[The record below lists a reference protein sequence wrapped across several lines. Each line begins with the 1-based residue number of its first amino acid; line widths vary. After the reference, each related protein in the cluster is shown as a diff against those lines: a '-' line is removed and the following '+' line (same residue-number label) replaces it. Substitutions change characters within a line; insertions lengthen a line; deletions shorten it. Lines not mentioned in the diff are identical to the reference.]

1 MNGHELLKESGL
13 LAKYKIDERVI
24 PTRKQRRAVL
34 RYLDLLE
41 RQVNVG
47 ALQKKALGQLN
58 RVYSGYRW
66 FQKLSLNL
74 SFVAVLALLQGQ
86 FANADEVLQS
96 SVNRQLAM
104 QTQDYVQAKAASDLT
119 AAAPTKAVAQAKR
132 TVQSLHLLAN
142 QSADEAY
149 QQSLASLNS
158 EEFFVADNSILTVID
173 PGVDD
178 WEVIA
183 DAVRAGDILVLNQ
196 DAPPLQQIIDKLK
209 AMSQVKVL
217 NIISHGNDGEIYLT
231 DEKVSLA
238 NLQSHQQ
245 ELKELGSLLAA
256 DGQMLLFGCD
266 LAKSEIGKAFVEKL
280 ADLTGADVAGSVNV
294 TGSGLLAS
302 NSESDWELE
311 YFTGESSPSVAQT
324 FNTKRLLAYTNV
336 LQTVYT
342 FGVNSSCYAYDFSPP
357 YLSECNSTIQ
367 DLNIYAQSLDCMVS
381 AEVGNGVLTLDG
393 CGVGPSGVPRFFDL
407 SKTDASDYTP
417 NSVKVKIWTYRTGAG
432 TQPYA
437 DIFEIFAYDQNNAQV
452 GYIKYDTVYDSDTI
466 TVNFANPAASVYT
479 RNNGYFNNAPT
490 ITTSG
495 SFTGVRKLR
504 FKINANIFT
513 IDDLSI
519 GPAVVNAAPVNNVL
533 PAISGTTATV
543 GNSLASSNG
552 SWTDAD
558 GDTLTYSLQWYRA
571 DDANGTNRVAIASA
585 TGPIYTLTTSD
596 AHKYIQLVVT
606 ANDGNGGIQT
616 ANSTYTQVTNSAP
629 VNSVAPTISGTVSV
643 GNVLTTTNGTWS
655 DADGD
660 GRTYSYQW
668 YRADDNSGTNLAIIA
683 GASSASYT
691 LTTSDANKYLRVVVT
706 ANDGNGGTTPATSA
720 YSAMVSTPNSPP
732 SEIGLSNS
740 TITQSGGTNA
750 TVGTFNTTDPDA
762 GNTFTYT
769 LVAGVGDTDNAS
781 FNIIGSSLRANDSS
795 ALAAGS
801 YSVRIRTTDNAGGSF
816 EKVFAIT
823 VTDDVAPVV
832 SSIAPQGGSLPDA
845 NTVTFAVGFS
855 EAVTGVS
862 ADDFTLTT
870 TGNATG
876 AISGVSGSGA
886 VYTVTVNNITGNG
899 SIRLD
904 LRVGTN
910 ITDTAGNASAAYTSG
925 TTHTVDIPT
934 VPDAPVVGTAT
945 AGNGQA
951 SVTFSVPTNNGGATI
966 TTYTVT
972 SNPGGF
978 TGTGA
983 SSPISVTGLTNGVS
997 YTFTVTA
1004 TNSAG
1009 TGLASA
1015 ASNSITPASPQAIT
1029 FNDPGVQYFG
1039 TSPTL
1044 VATSDSGLTPTFT
1057 SSTPSVCTITSGGL
1071 LSFVTVGT
1079 CTINA
1084 DQVGNASYLA
1094 ATQVSQSFSVNAVVP
1109 SAPTIGTATAGNAQ
1123 ATVSFSA
1130 PAFTGGDAI
1139 TGYSLVSTPGGITA
1153 SGTSSPI
1160 TIMGL
1165 TNGTSYSFTV
1175 AAINSA
1181 GTGSP
1186 STASNAVKPNGAPV
1200 ISSTALTSA
1209 TQDAAYSYTL
1219 VATDSDVGDSV
1230 TLSTVTLPSWLSFNA
1245 ATGVLSGTPT
1255 NANVG
1260 SHAVVLRATDVD
1272 GLTAEQS
1279 FSIVVANVN
1288 DAPTISSTALT
1299 SATQDAAYSY
1309 TVVAT
1314 DSDVGDSVTLSAV
1327 TLPSWL
1333 SFNAATGVL
1342 SGTPTNANVGSHAVV
1357 LRATDVDGL
1366 TAEQSFSIVVANVND
1381 APTISSTA
1389 LTSATQD
1396 AAYSYTVVATDSDV
1410 GDSVTLSAVT
1420 LPSWLSFNAATGV
1433 LSGTP
1438 TNANV
1443 GSHAVVLRATDVDG
1457 LTAEQSFSIVVA
1469 NVNDAPT
1476 ISSTA
1481 LTSATQ
1487 DAAYSYTVVATD
1499 SDVGDSVTLSAVTL
1513 PSWLSFNAATGVLSG
1528 TPTNANVGSHAVVLR
1543 ATDVDGLTAEQSF
1556 SIVVANVNDAPTISS
1571 TALTS
1576 ATQDAAY
1583 SYTLV
1588 ATDSDV
1594 GDSLTLSAVT
1604 LPSWLS
1610 FNAATGVLSGTPTNA
1625 NVGSHAVVLHATDV
1639 DGLTAEQSFS
1649 IVVANVNDAPTISST
1664 ALTSAT
1670 QDAAYSYTVVATDSD
1685 VGDSLTL
1692 SAVTLPSWLSFNAA
1706 TGVLSGTP
1714 TNANVGSHA
1723 VVLRATD
1730 VDGLTIDQSFTIVV
1744 ANVNDVPTISSTAL
1758 TSATQDAAYSYT
1770 LVATDS
1776 DVGDSVTLSAV
1787 TLPSWL
1793 SFNAATGVLSGTPT
1807 NANVGSHA
1815 VVLRATDV
1823 DGLTAEQSFSIVVA
1837 NVNDAPTISSTA
1849 LTSATQD
1856 AAYSY
1861 TLVATDS
1868 DVGDSLTL
1876 SAVTL
1881 PSWLSFNA
1889 ATGVLSGTPT
1899 NANVGSHAV
1908 VLRATDVDGLTIDQS
1923 FSIVVANVNDAPTIS
1938 STALTSATQDAAYS
1952 YTLVATDSDVGDSVT
1967 LSAVTLPS
1975 WLSFNAATGV
1985 LSGTPTNANVGSH
1998 AVVLR
2003 ATDVDGLT
2011 IDQSFSIVVANVNDA
2026 PTISSTALTS
2036 ATQDAA
2042 YSYTLVATDSD
2053 VGDSLTLS
2061 AVTLPSWLSF
2071 NAATGVLSGTP
2082 TNANV
2087 GSHAVVLRATD
2098 VDGLTI
2104 DQSFTIVVANV
2115 NDAPTITS
2123 SAQTSAT
2130 QDAAYSYTLVA
2141 TDSDVG
2147 DSVTLSAVTLPS
2159 WLSFNAANGV
2169 LSGTPTNA
2177 NVGSHAV
2184 VLRATDVDGLTAEQS
2199 FTIVVANVNDAP
2211 TISSTALTSAT
2222 QDAAY
2227 SYTVVATDS
2236 DVGDSVTL
2244 SAVTLPSWLSFNAAT
2259 GVLSGTPTNANVGS
2273 HAVVLRA
2280 TDVDGLTAEQSFSI
2294 VVANVNDAPTISSTA
2309 LTSATQDAAYSYT
2322 VVATDSDVGDSVT
2335 LSAVTLPSWL
2345 SFNAATGVL
2354 SGTPTNANVGSHAVV
2369 LRATDVD
2376 GLTAEQ
2382 SFTIVVA
2389 NVNDAPTI
2397 SSTALTSAT
2406 QDAAYSYTVVATDSD
2421 VGDSVT
2427 LSAVTLPSWLSFNA
2441 ATGVL
2446 SGTPTNANV
2455 GSHAVVL
2462 RATDVDGLTA
2472 EQSFSIVVANVN
2484 DAPTISSTAL
2494 TSATQD
2500 AAYSYTVV
2508 ATDSDVGDS
2517 VTLSAVTLP
2526 SWLSFNA
2533 ATGVLSGTPTNANVG
2548 SHAVVLRAT
2557 DVDGLTAEQSFSI
2570 VVANVNDAPTISS
2583 TALTSATQDAA
2594 YSYTVVATDSD
2605 VGDSVTLSAVTLPS
2619 WLSFNAATGVLSGT
2633 PTNANVGSHA
2643 VVLRATDV
2651 DGLTAEQSFSI
2662 VVANVNDAPT
2672 ISSTALTSATQDA
2685 AYSYTLV
2692 ATDSD
2697 VGDSLTLSAVTLPSW
2712 LSFNAATGVLSG
2724 TPTNANVGSHAVVL
2738 RATDVDG
2745 LTIDQSFSIVV
2756 ANVNDA
2762 PTISSTALTSATQD
2776 AAYSYT
2782 LVATDS
2788 DVGDSLT
2795 LSAVTLPSWLS
2806 FNAATGV
2813 LSGTPTNANVGSH
2826 AVVLRATDVDGLTAD
2841 QSFTI
2846 AVTNVNDAP
2855 VASNQSVTLEE
2866 DSSVMITLAGEDAD
2880 NDPLTYEISAQP
2892 ASGTLE
2898 QHGSVWLYTPE
2909 KDFNGTDSIGFIAKD
2924 AELSSEPATVTVT
2937 VTPVN
2942 DDPQAID
2949 DSYTLT
2955 STANDTYSLAVLA
2968 NDVDVDGDTLS
2979 IDGAAA
2985 DIGSVQITAD
2995 GLSFTAPKAY
3005 VGPVALRYTI
3015 SDGNKGRATA
3025 KVNLLIEGADSAN
3038 QPVITLPDDVEVNAT
3053 GLFTRVKLGFAKAV
3067 DRNGH
3072 PLPVSLVNKS
3082 LFFAPGN
3089 YLAYWQAVDSE
3100 GNKAIKAQK
3109 VKVNPLISLSKDQ
3122 VVAEGNQVTVSVHL
3136 NGEAPSYPLSIPYT
3150 VSGTAD
3156 SSDHDLV
3163 DGVVEIASGQM
3174 AEIHFTTLN
3183 DGVSEGN
3190 EEVLISLD
3198 SSLNL
3203 GSKQQTQVVITE
3215 ANIAPQVSLA
3225 VTQAGQQQ
3233 VIVAQNGGDVHIRA
3247 TASDANEQD
3256 TLTLTWASGA
3266 LSLQADA
3273 TGMMFSPAAV
3283 TPGIYPVSLT
3293 VTDDGSPMLSSTET
3307 VYIVVRPSL
3316 AALTSA
3322 DTDGDLIPDVQE
3334 GYSDS
3339 DSDGIPDY
3347 LDANNDCNVMP
3358 EGELQP
3364 VYFLAEGQA
3373 GVCLRL
3379 GNIALSRGQ
3388 SGVQLQPEAVTEDAL
3403 AANVG
3408 GIFDF
3413 IATGLPQQGQS
3424 YSLVLPQR
3432 SPVPANAVY
3441 RKFNA
3446 QAGWRDFV
3454 IDANNTVASTE
3465 GERGFCPPPGDSRWT
3480 PGLTEGHWCVQLT
3493 IEDGGPNDDDGVA
3506 NRTIVDPSG
3515 VAVMLN
3521 GNHLPVANPDSAAI
3535 AWNQSIDV
3543 NVLANDTDSDGDSLS
3558 VTQVISE
3565 FGTVTVLANQQLSYT
3580 PATDF
3585 IGTDVLVYSITDGKG
3600 GTASSELT
3608 IVVNG
3613 NTAPVTV
3620 DDSAATDDRTSL
3632 LIDVLSNDTD
3642 VDGNTLTLLS
3652 ATAQQGTVTIEA
3664 NKLRYIPK
3672 TGFDGVDTV
3681 TYRISDGQG
3690 GEATGQ
3696 VLITVKAYQE
3706 VIIDNKSGGGSMTLW
3721 ALAFILACAILR
3733 RRKLQRLAL
3742 GCLLLLSVVQQ
3753 AQATD
3758 WYVEGFIGQA
3768 QADKTL
3774 PELNAQVGE
3783 GQLLSVD
3790 DSDTAFGV
3798 SLGYQ
3803 WTPIV
3808 ALELGYADF
3817 GEGSARIKGATL
3829 TPAQYHELVKTV
3841 TPVLADG
3848 VMLGLR
3854 FTLLQHQGWR
3864 FEVPV
3869 GLFHWQAD
3877 ISSTMGNTTITTDLD
3892 GTDWYAGVRF
3902 SYQFSDAWS
3911 VGLGYQYLAIEPNDL
3926 LSYQLNLRYQF

>member
-1 MNGHELLKESGL
+1 MNFSGSDTTLGTTVNDGEANSTDIGGVVIEIYTANSGTNTNEGATWRYLPDFIGNGADDFDDGIADESGDGGPSIVIRTQGGEEFSFSGIEVFNYLGAHGSLKFEGFRDGVSTGSETLSLDVGDFHDTFTQGNGLTAAKFQYVDEVRITEPGNTDLYVAIDNIVFANGVNPDVTPPTVTSVSVPSNTTYITGQSLSFTVNTSENVIVNTGGGTPRIALTIGATTKYATYSSGSGTSALVFSYTVESGL
-13 LAKYKIDERVI
+13 VDSDGI
-24 PTRKQRRAVL
+24 T
-34 RYLDLLE
+34 
-41 RQVNVG
+41 VG
-47 ALQKKALGQLN
+47 ALGLN
-58 RVYSGYRW
+58 GGTL
-66 FQKLSLNL
+66 KDAANNDMTLTLN
-74 SFVAVLALLQGQ
+74 SVGST
-86 FANADEVLQS
+86 S
-96 SVNRQLAM
+96 SVLV
-104 QTQDYVQAKAASDLT
+104 DS
-119 AAAPTKAVAQAKR
+119 AAPTVSSVTAS
-132 TVQSLHLLAN
+132 TAN
-142 QSADEAY
+142 GTYKLGDSISIQV
-149 QQSLASLNS
+149 NFS
-158 EEFFVADNSILTVID
+158 EV
-173 PGVDD
+173 
-178 WEVIA
+178 
-183 DAVRAGDILVLNQ
+183 
-196 DAPPLQQIIDKLK
+196 
-209 AMSQVKVL
+209 
-217 NIISHGNDGEIYLT
+217 
-231 DEKVSLA
+231 
-238 NLQSHQQ
+238 
-245 ELKELGSLLAA
+245 
-256 DGQMLLFGCD
+256 
-266 LAKSEIGKAFVEKL
+266 
-280 ADLTGADVAGSVNV
+280 VNV
-294 TGSGLLAS
+294 TGTPQLTLETGTTDRTINYANGSGSSSLTFSYTVQAGDNSSDLDYVATNSLSLNGGTIRDAATNNATLTLAS
-302 NSESDWELE
+302 PGAANSLGANKALVVDGV
-311 YFTGESSPSVAQT
+311 TPSVTSTAPVGGAVST
-324 FNTKRLLAYTNV
+324 DTSV
-336 LQTVYT
+336 
-342 FGVNSSCYAYDFSPP
+342 DF
-357 YLSECNSTIQ
+357 
-367 DLNIYAQSLDCMVS
+367 
-381 AEVGNGVLTLDG
+381 
-393 CGVGPSGVPRFFDL
+393 
-407 SKTDASDYTP
+407 
-417 NSVKVKIWTYRTGAG
+417 
-432 TQPYA
+432 
-437 DIFEIFAYDQNNAQV
+437 
-452 GYIKYDTVYDSDTI
+452 
-466 TVNFANPAASVYT
+466 TVNFSESVNNISTDDFALGTTGGATGTVASVS
-479 RNNGYFNNAPT
+479 A
-490 ITTSG
+490 TSG
-495 SFTGVRKLR
+495 S
-504 FKINANIFT
+504 
-513 IDDLSI
+513 
-519 GPAVVNAAPVNNVL
+519 
-533 PAISGTTATV
+533 
-543 GNSLASSNG
+543 
-552 SWTDAD
+552 
-558 GDTLTYSLQWYRA
+558 
-571 DDANGTNRVAIASA
+571 
-585 TGPIYTLTTSD
+585 
-596 AHKYIQLVVT
+596 
-606 ANDGNGGIQT
+606 
-616 ANSTYTQVTNSAP
+616 
-629 VNSVAPTISGTVSV
+629 SV
-643 GNVLTTTNGTWS
+643 
-655 DADGD
+655 
-660 GRTYSYQW
+660 
-668 YRADDNSGTNLAIIA
+668 
-683 GASSASYT
+683 
-691 LTTSDANKYLRVVVT
+691 
-706 ANDGNGGTTPATSA
+706 
-720 YSAMVSTPNSPP
+720 
-732 SEIGLSNS
+732 
-740 TITQSGGTNA
+740 
-750 TVGTFNTTDPDA
+750 
-762 GNTFTYT
+762 
-769 LVAGVGDTDNAS
+769 
-781 FNIIGSSLRANDSS
+781 
-795 ALAAGS
+795 
-801 YSVRIRTTDNAGGSF
+801 
-816 EKVFAIT
+816 
-823 VTDDVAPVV
+823 
-832 SSIAPQGGSLPDA
+832 
-845 NTVTFAVGFS
+845 
-855 EAVTGVS
+855 
-862 ADDFTLTT
+862 
-870 TGNATG
+870 
-876 AISGVSGSGA
+876 
-886 VYTVTVNNITGNG
+886 TVTVSGITGNG
-899 SIRLD
+899 TIKLN
-904 LRVGTN
+904 LNGATN
-910 ITDTAGNASAAYTSG
+910 ISDAAGNVGPAAYTSG
-925 TTHTVDIPT
+925 SAHTVAIPT
-934 VPDAPVVGTAT
+934 VPDAPTIGTAT
-945 AGNGQA
+945 AGDGQV
-951 SVTFSVPTNNGGATI
+951 SVAFSAPGNNGGSAI
-966 TTYTVT
+966 TGYTVT

-978 TGTGA
+978 TNTGA
-983 SSPISVTGLTNGVS
+983 SSPILITGLTNGTAYTFTVTATNGIGTGTASAASNSATPKADQTITFAQPSNYNFGTTPNLSATSDSGLTVTFSSSTTGVCTVSGVALTFVSAGTCTIDADQAGNSATNAATTVTQSFTVNAVVPDAPTIGTATAGDAEATVTFTAPASTGGASILAGGYTVTASPGGATGTGSGSPVTVTGLTNGVS

-1009 TGLASA
+1009 TGAASA
-1015 ASNSITPASPQAIT
+1015 ASNSITPASPQTIT
-1029 FNDPGVQYFG
+1029 FNNPGAQTFGTTPTLTASSSAGGGYVVTFTSSTPGVCTVSGTTLTFVTAGTCTINANQAGDSSYLAAPQVSRSFAVSAIVPGAPTTIVATAGDTQASVAFAPPANNGGSNILGYAVSVTPNDVLPVSGAGSPIVVSGLTNGVTYTFTVEAENAVGFGPASSASNPITPKAIQTLTFLNPGSQNFG

-1044 VATSDSGLTPTFT
+1044 TATSDSGLAPTFT

-1094 ATQVSQSFSVNAVVP
+1094 ATQVSRSFSINAVVP

-1181 GTGSP
+1181 GTS
-1186 STASNAVKPNGAPV
+1186 SASSASNAVKPNGAPV

-1219 VATDSDVGDSV
+1219 
-1230 TLSTVTLPSWLSFNA
+1230 
-1245 ATGVLSGTPT
+1245 
-1255 NANVG
+1255 
-1260 SHAVVLRATDVD
+1260 
-1272 GLTAEQS
+1272 
-1279 FSIVVANVN
+1279 
-1288 DAPTISSTALT
+1288 
-1299 SATQDAAYSY
+1299 
-1309 TVVAT
+1309 
-1314 DSDVGDSVTLSAV
+1314 
-1327 TLPSWL
+1327 
-1333 SFNAATGVL
+1333 
-1342 SGTPTNANVGSHAVV
+1342 
-1357 LRATDVDGL
+1357 
-1366 TAEQSFSIVVANVND
+1366 
-1381 APTISSTA
+1381 
-1389 LTSATQD
+1389 
-1396 AAYSYTVVATDSDV
+1396 
-1410 GDSVTLSAVT
+1410 
-1420 LPSWLSFNAATGV
+1420 
-1433 LSGTP
+1433 
-1438 TNANV
+1438 
-1443 GSHAVVLRATDVDG
+1443 
-1457 LTAEQSFSIVVA
+1457 
-1469 NVNDAPT
+1469 
-1476 ISSTA
+1476 
-1481 LTSATQ
+1481 
-1487 DAAYSYTVVATD
+1487 VATD

-1588 ATDSDV
+1588 ASDSDV
-1594 GDSLTLSAVT
+1594 GDSVTLSAVT
-1604 LPSWLS
+1604 LPSWQS

-1625 NVGSHAVVLHATDV
+1625 NVGSHAVVLRATDV

-1664 ALTSAT
+1664 ALTSAN
-1670 QDAAYSYTVVATDSD
+1670 QDAAYSYTLVATDSD

-1730 VDGLTIDQSFTIVV
+1730 VDGLTAEQSFSIVV
-1744 ANVNDVPTISSTAL
+1744 ANVNDAPTITSSAQ

-1881 PSWLSFNA
+1881 PSWLSFNV

-1899 NANVGSHAV
+1899 NTNVGSHAV
-1908 VLRATDVDGLTIDQS
+1908 VLRATDVDGLTAEQS

-2011 IDQSFSIVVANVNDA
+2011 
-2026 PTISSTALTS
+2026 
-2036 ATQDAA
+2036 
-2042 YSYTLVATDSD
+2042 
-2053 VGDSLTLS
+2053 
-2061 AVTLPSWLSF
+2061 
-2071 NAATGVLSGTP
+2071 
-2082 TNANV
+2082 
-2087 GSHAVVLRATD
+2087 
-2098 VDGLTI
+2098 
-2104 DQSFTIVVANV
+2104 
-2115 NDAPTITS
+2115 
-2123 SAQTSAT
+2123 
-2130 QDAAYSYTLVA
+2130 
-2141 TDSDVG
+2141 
-2147 DSVTLSAVTLPS
+2147 
-2159 WLSFNAANGV
+2159 
-2169 LSGTPTNA
+2169 
-2177 NVGSHAV
+2177 
-2184 VLRATDVDGLTAEQS
+2184 
-2199 FTIVVANVNDAP
+2199 
-2211 TISSTALTSAT
+2211 
-2222 QDAAY
+2222 
-2227 SYTVVATDS
+2227 
-2236 DVGDSVTL
+2236 
-2244 SAVTLPSWLSFNAAT
+2244 
-2259 GVLSGTPTNANVGS
+2259 
-2273 HAVVLRA
+2273 
-2280 TDVDGLTAEQSFSI
+2280 AEQSFSI
-2294 VVANVNDAPTISSTA
+2294 AVA
-2309 LTSATQDAAYSYT
+2309 
-2322 VVATDSDVGDSVT
+2322 
-2335 LSAVTLPSWL
+2335 
-2345 SFNAATGVL
+2345 
-2354 SGTPTNANVGSHAVV
+2354 
-2369 LRATDVD
+2369 
-2376 GLTAEQ
+2376 
-2382 SFTIVVA
+2382 
-2389 NVNDAPTI
+2389 
-2397 SSTALTSAT
+2397 
-2406 QDAAYSYTVVATDSD
+2406 
-2421 VGDSVT
+2421 
-2427 LSAVTLPSWLSFNA
+2427 
-2441 ATGVL
+2441 
-2446 SGTPTNANV
+2446 
-2455 GSHAVVL
+2455 
-2462 RATDVDGLTA
+2462 
-2472 EQSFSIVVANVN
+2472 
-2484 DAPTISSTAL
+2484 
-2494 TSATQD
+2494 
-2500 AAYSYTVV
+2500 
-2508 ATDSDVGDS
+2508 
-2517 VTLSAVTLP
+2517 
-2526 SWLSFNA
+2526 
-2533 ATGVLSGTPTNANVG
+2533 
-2548 SHAVVLRAT
+2548 
-2557 DVDGLTAEQSFSI
+2557 
-2570 VVANVNDAPTISS
+2570 
-2583 TALTSATQDAA
+2583 
-2594 YSYTVVATDSD
+2594 
-2605 VGDSVTLSAVTLPS
+2605 
-2619 WLSFNAATGVLSGT
+2619 
-2633 PTNANVGSHA
+2633 
-2643 VVLRATDV
+2643 
-2651 DGLTAEQSFSI
+2651 
-2662 VVANVNDAPT
+2662 
-2672 ISSTALTSATQDA
+2672 
-2685 AYSYTLV
+2685 
-2692 ATDSD
+2692 
-2697 VGDSLTLSAVTLPSW
+2697 
-2712 LSFNAATGVLSG
+2712 
-2724 TPTNANVGSHAVVL
+2724 
-2738 RATDVDG
+2738 
-2745 LTIDQSFSIVV
+2745 
-2756 ANVNDA
+2756 
-2762 PTISSTALTSATQD
+2762 
-2776 AAYSYT
+2776 
-2782 LVATDS
+2782 
-2788 DVGDSLT
+2788 
-2795 LSAVTLPSWLS
+2795 
-2806 FNAATGV
+2806 
-2813 LSGTPTNANVGSH
+2813 
-2826 AVVLRATDVDGLTAD
+2826 
-2841 QSFTI
+2841 
-2846 AVTNVNDAP
+2846 NVNDAP
-2855 VASNQSVTLEE
+2855 VASNQTVTLEE

-2968 NDVDVDGDTLS
+2968 NDVDVDGDALS

-2995 GLSFTAPKAY
+2995 GLSFTAPEAY

-3025 KVNLLIEGADSAN
+3025 KVNVLIEGADSAS

-3122 VVAEGNQVTVSVHL
+3122 VIAEGNQVTVSVHL

-3198 SSLNL
+3198 PSLNL

-3273 TGMMFSPAAV
+3273 TGMTFSPAAV

-3293 VTDDGSPMLSSTET
+3293 ATDDGSPVLSSTET

-3379 GNIALSRGQ
+3379 GNIALNRGQ
-3388 SGVQLQPEAVTEDAL
+3388 SGVQLQPEAVAEDAL

-3480 PGLTEGHWCVQLT
+3480 LGLTEGHWCVQLT

-3558 VTQVISE
+3558 VNQVISE
-3565 FGTVTVLANQQLSYT
+3565 FGTVTVLADQLISYT
-3580 PATDF
+3580 PAADF

-3652 ATAQQGTVTIEA
+3652 VTAQQGTVTIEA

-3721 ALAFILACAILR
+3721 ALAFILVCAMLR
-3733 RRKLQRLAL
+3733 RRELQRLAL
-3742 GCLLLLSVVQQ
+3742 GCLLLLSVTQQ

-3783 GQLLSVD
+3783 GQLLNVD

-3803 WTPIV
+3803 WTPTV

-3829 TPAQYHELVKTV
+3829 TPEQYHELVKTV

-3854 FTLLQHQGWR
+3854 LTLLEHEGWR

>member
-1 MNGHELLKESGL
+1 MFWDKVGQQIFAS
-13 LAKYKIDERVI
+13 KIDRIKVI
-24 PTRKQRRAVL
+24 LWR
-34 RYLDLLE
+34 LLL
-41 RQVNVG
+41 V
-47 ALQKKALGQLN
+47 
-58 RVYSGYRW
+58 S
-66 FQKLSLNL
+66 
-74 SFVAVLALLQGQ
+74 LALATTQ
-86 FANADEVLQS
+86 NAMAFSGTLNFS
-96 SVNRQLAM
+96 G
-104 QTQDYVQAKAASDLT
+104 SDTTLGT
-119 AAAPTKAVAQAKR
+119 
-132 TVQSLHLLAN
+132 TV
-142 QSADEAY
+142 
-149 QQSLASLNS
+149 
-158 EEFFVADNSILTVID
+158 
-173 PGVDD
+173 
-178 WEVIA
+178 
-183 DAVRAGDILVLNQ
+183 
-196 DAPPLQQIIDKLK
+196 
-209 AMSQVKVL
+209 
-217 NIISHGNDGEIYLT
+217 NDGE
-231 DEKVSLA
+231 
-238 NLQSHQQ
+238 
-245 ELKELGSLLAA
+245 
-256 DGQMLLFGCD
+256 
-266 LAKSEIGKAFVEKL
+266 
-280 ADLTGADVAGSVNV
+280 
-294 TGSGLLAS
+294 
-302 NSESDWELE
+302 
-311 YFTGESSPSVAQT
+311 
-324 FNTKRLLAYTNV
+324 
-336 LQTVYT
+336 
-342 FGVNSSCYAYDFSPP
+342 
-357 YLSECNSTIQ
+357 
-367 DLNIYAQSLDCMVS
+367 
-381 AEVGNGVLTLDG
+381 
-393 CGVGPSGVPRFFDL
+393 
-407 SKTDASDYTP
+407 
-417 NSVKVKIWTYRTGAG
+417 
-432 TQPYA
+432 
-437 DIFEIFAYDQNNAQV
+437 
-452 GYIKYDTVYDSDTI
+452 
-466 TVNFANPAASVYT
+466 
-479 RNNGYFNNAPT
+479 
-490 ITTSG
+490 
-495 SFTGVRKLR
+495 
-504 FKINANIFT
+504 
-513 IDDLSI
+513 
-519 GPAVVNAAPVNNVL
+519 
-533 PAISGTTATV
+533 
-543 GNSLASSNG
+543 
-552 SWTDAD
+552 
-558 GDTLTYSLQWYRA
+558 
-571 DDANGTNRVAIASA
+571 
-585 TGPIYTLTTSD
+585 
-596 AHKYIQLVVT
+596 
-606 ANDGNGGIQT
+606 
-616 ANSTYTQVTNSAP
+616 ANSTDIGGVVIEIYTA
-629 VNSVAPTISGTVSV
+629 
-643 GNVLTTTNGTWS
+643 
-655 DADGD
+655 
-660 GRTYSYQW
+660 
-668 YRADDNSGTNLAIIA
+668 NSGTNTNEGATWRYLPDFIGDGADDFDDGIADESGDGGPSIVIRTQGGEEFSFSGIEVFNYLGAHGSLKFEGFRDGVSTGSETLSLDVGDFHDTFTQGNGLTAAKFQYVDEVRITEPGNTDLYVAIDNIVFSNGVNPDVTPPTVNSVSVPSNATYITGQSLSFTVNTSENVIVNTGGGTPRIA
-683 GASSASYT
+683 LTIGATTKYATYSLGSGTSALVFSYT
-691 LTTSDANKYLRVVVT
+691 VESGLVDSDGITVGAL
-706 ANDGNGGTTPATSA
+706 GLNGGTLKDAANNDMTLTLNSVGSTSSVLVDSTAPTVSSVTASTANGTYKVGDSISIQVNFSEVVNITGTPQLTLE
-720 YSAMVSTPNSPP
+720 T
-732 SEIGLSNS
+732 G
-740 TITQSGGTNA
+740 
-750 TVGTFNTTDPDA
+750 TTD
-762 GNTFTYT
+762 
-769 LVAGVGDTDNAS
+769 
-781 FNIIGSSLRANDSS
+781 
-795 ALAAGS
+795 
-801 YSVRIRTTDNAGGSF
+801 RTINYA
-816 EKVFAIT
+816 
-823 VTDDVAPVV
+823 
-832 SSIAPQGGSLPDA
+832 
-845 NTVTFAVGFS
+845 
-855 EAVTGVS
+855 
-862 ADDFTLTT
+862 
-870 TGNATG
+870 
-876 AISGVSGSGA
+876 SGSGSSSLTFSYTVQAGDNSSDLDYVATNSLSLNGGTIRDAATNNATLTLASPGAANSLGANKALVVDGVTPSVTSTAPVGGA
-886 VYTVTVNNITGNG
+886 VSTDTSVDFTVNFSESVNNISTDDFALGTTGGATGTVASVSATSGSSVTVTVSGITGNG
-899 SIRLD
+899 TIKLN
-904 LRVGTN
+904 LNGATN
-910 ITDTAGNASAAYTSG
+910 ISDAAGNVGPAAYTSG
-925 TTHTVDIPT
+925 SAHTVAIPT
-934 VPDAPVVGTAT
+934 VPDAPTIGTAT
-945 AGNGQA
+945 AGDGQV
-951 SVTFSVPTNNGGATI
+951 SVAFSAPGNNGGSAI
-966 TTYTVT
+966 TGYTVT

-978 TGTGA
+978 TNTGA
-983 SSPISVTGLTNGVS
+983 SSPILITGLTNGTAYTFTVTATNGIGTGTASAASNSATPKADQTITFAQPSNYNFGTTPNLSATSDSGLTVTFSSSTTGVCTVSGVALTFVSAGTCTIDADQAGNSSTNAATTVTQSFTVNAVVPDAPTIGTATAGDAEATVTFTAPASTGGASILAGGYTVTASPGGATGTGSGSPVTVTGLTNGVS

-1009 TGLASA
+1009 TGAASA
-1015 ASNSITPASPQAIT
+1015 ASNSITPASPQTIT
-1029 FNDPGVQYFG
+1029 FNNPGAQTFGTTPTLTASSSAGGGYVVTFTSSTPGVCTVSGTTLTFVTAGTCTINANQAGDSSYLAAPQVSRSFAVSAIVPGAPTTIVATAGDTQASVAFAPPANNGGSNILGYVVSVTPNDVLPVSGANSPIVVSGLTNGVTYTFTVEAENAVGLGPASSASNPITPKAIQTLTFLNPGSQNFG

-1044 VATSDSGLTPTFT
+1044 TATSDSGLAPTFT

-1094 ATQVSQSFSVNAVVP
+1094 ATQVSRSFSVNAVVP

-1181 GTGSP
+1181 GTSSA
-1186 STASNAVKPNGAPV
+1186 STASNTVKPNGAPV
-1200 ISSTALTSA
+1200 
-1209 TQDAAYSYTL
+1209 
-1219 VATDSDVGDSV
+1219 
-1230 TLSTVTLPSWLSFNA
+1230 
-1245 ATGVLSGTPT
+1245 
-1255 NANVG
+1255 
-1260 SHAVVLRATDVD
+1260 
-1272 GLTAEQS
+1272 
-1279 FSIVVANVN
+1279 
-1288 DAPTISSTALT
+1288 
-1299 SATQDAAYSY
+1299 
-1309 TVVAT
+1309 
-1314 DSDVGDSVTLSAV
+1314 
-1327 TLPSWL
+1327 
-1333 SFNAATGVL
+1333 
-1342 SGTPTNANVGSHAVV
+1342 
-1357 LRATDVDGL
+1357 
-1366 TAEQSFSIVVANVND
+1366 
-1381 APTISSTA
+1381 
-1389 LTSATQD
+1389 
-1396 AAYSYTVVATDSDV
+1396 
-1410 GDSVTLSAVT
+1410 
-1420 LPSWLSFNAATGV
+1420 
-1433 LSGTP
+1433 
-1438 TNANV
+1438 
-1443 GSHAVVLRATDVDG
+1443 
-1457 LTAEQSFSIVVA
+1457 
-1469 NVNDAPT
+1469 
-1476 ISSTA
+1476 
-1481 LTSATQ
+1481 
-1487 DAAYSYTVVATD
+1487 
-1499 SDVGDSVTLSAVTL
+1499 
-1513 PSWLSFNAATGVLSG
+1513 
-1528 TPTNANVGSHAVVLR
+1528 
-1543 ATDVDGLTAEQSF
+1543 
-1556 SIVVANVNDAPTISS
+1556 ISS

-1610 FNAATGVLSGTPTNA
+1610 FNAATGVLSGTPANA
-1625 NVGSHAVVLHATDV
+1625 NVGSHAVVLRATDV

-1664 ALTSAT
+1664 ALTSAN
-1670 QDAAYSYTVVATDSD
+1670 QDAAYSYTLVATDSD
-1685 VGDSLTL
+1685 VGDSVTL
-1692 SAVTLPSWLSFNAA
+1692 SAVTLPSWLSFNTA

-1714 TNANVGSHA
+1714 TNTNVGSHA

-1730 VDGLTIDQSFTIVV
+1730 VDGLTAEQSFSIVV
-1744 ANVNDVPTISSTAL
+1744 ANVNDAPTISSTAL

-1908 VLRATDVDGLTIDQS
+1908 VLRATDVDGLTAEQS

-1985 LSGTPTNANVGSH
+1985 LSGTPTNTNVGSH

-2011 IDQSFSIVVANVNDA
+2011 AEQSFSIVVANVNDA
-2026 PTISSTALTS
+2026 PTISSMALTS

-2082 TNANV
+2082 TN
-2087 GSHAVVLRATD
+2087 T
-2098 VDGLTI
+2098 
-2104 DQSFTIVVANV
+2104 
-2115 NDAPTITS
+2115 
-2123 SAQTSAT
+2123 
-2130 QDAAYSYTLVA
+2130 
-2141 TDSDVG
+2141 
-2147 DSVTLSAVTLPS
+2147 
-2159 WLSFNAANGV
+2159 
-2169 LSGTPTNA
+2169 
-2177 NVGSHAV
+2177 
-2184 VLRATDVDGLTAEQS
+2184 
-2199 FTIVVANVNDAP
+2199 
-2211 TISSTALTSAT
+2211 
-2222 QDAAY
+2222 
-2227 SYTVVATDS
+2227 
-2236 DVGDSVTL
+2236 
-2244 SAVTLPSWLSFNAAT
+2244 
-2259 GVLSGTPTNANVGS
+2259 NVGS

-2294 VVANVNDAPTISSTA
+2294 VVANVNDAP
-2309 LTSATQDAAYSYT
+2309 
-2322 VVATDSDVGDSVT
+2322 VAT
-2335 LSAVTLPSWL
+2335 
-2345 SFNAATGVL
+2345 
-2354 SGTPTNANVGSHAVV
+2354 
-2369 LRATDVD
+2369 
-2376 GLTAEQ
+2376 
-2382 SFTIVVA
+2382 
-2389 NVNDAPTI
+2389 
-2397 SSTALTSAT
+2397 
-2406 QDAAYSYTVVATDSD
+2406 
-2421 VGDSVT
+2421 
-2427 LSAVTLPSWLSFNA
+2427 
-2441 ATGVL
+2441 
-2446 SGTPTNANV
+2446 
-2455 GSHAVVL
+2455 
-2462 RATDVDGLTA
+2462 
-2472 EQSFSIVVANVN
+2472 
-2484 DAPTISSTAL
+2484 
-2494 TSATQD
+2494 
-2500 AAYSYTVV
+2500 
-2508 ATDSDVGDS
+2508 
-2517 VTLSAVTLP
+2517 
-2526 SWLSFNA
+2526 
-2533 ATGVLSGTPTNANVG
+2533 
-2548 SHAVVLRAT
+2548 
-2557 DVDGLTAEQSFSI
+2557 
-2570 VVANVNDAPTISS
+2570 
-2583 TALTSATQDAA
+2583 
-2594 YSYTVVATDSD
+2594 
-2605 VGDSVTLSAVTLPS
+2605 
-2619 WLSFNAATGVLSGT
+2619 
-2633 PTNANVGSHA
+2633 
-2643 VVLRATDV
+2643 
-2651 DGLTAEQSFSI
+2651 
-2662 VVANVNDAPT
+2662 
-2672 ISSTALTSATQDA
+2672 
-2685 AYSYTLV
+2685 
-2692 ATDSD
+2692 
-2697 VGDSLTLSAVTLPSW
+2697 
-2712 LSFNAATGVLSG
+2712 
-2724 TPTNANVGSHAVVL
+2724 
-2738 RATDVDG
+2738 
-2745 LTIDQSFSIVV
+2745 
-2756 ANVNDA
+2756 
-2762 PTISSTALTSATQD
+2762 
-2776 AAYSYT
+2776 
-2782 LVATDS
+2782 
-2788 DVGDSLT
+2788 
-2795 LSAVTLPSWLS
+2795 
-2806 FNAATGV
+2806 
-2813 LSGTPTNANVGSH
+2813 
-2826 AVVLRATDVDGLTAD
+2826 
-2841 QSFTI
+2841 
-2846 AVTNVNDAP
+2846 
-2855 VASNQSVTLEE
+2855 NQTVTLEE

-2995 GLSFTAPKAY
+2995 GLSFTAPEAY

-3025 KVNLLIEGADSAN
+3025 KVNLLIEGADSAS

-3089 YLAYWQAVDSE
+3089 SLAYWQAIDSE

-3122 VVAEGNQVTVSVHL
+3122 VIAEGNQVTVSVHL

-3198 SSLNL
+3198 PSLNL

-3233 VIVAQNGGDVHIRA
+3233 VIVAQNGGDVHISA

-3293 VTDDGSPMLSSTET
+3293 ATDDGSPVLSSTET

-3580 PATDF
+3580 PAADF

-3632 LIDVLSNDTD
+3632 LVDVLSNDTD

-3721 ALAFILACAILR
+3721 ALAFILAWAILR
-3733 RRKLQRLAL
+3733 RRELQRLAL
-3742 GCLLLLSVVQQ
+3742 GCLLLLSVTQQ

-3783 GQLLSVD
+3783 GQLLNVD

-3817 GEGSARIKGATL
+3817 GEGTARIKGATL

-3911 VGLGYQYLAIEPNDL
+3911 VGLGYQYIDIEPNDL

>member
-1 MNGHELLKESGL
+1 MFWDKVGQQIFASKIDRIKVILWRLLLVSLALATTQNAMAFSGTLNFSGSDTTLGTTVNDGEANSTDIGGVVIEIYTANSGTNTNEGATWRYLPDFIGDGADDFDDGIADESGDGGPSIVIRTQGGEEFSFSGIEVFNYLGAHGSLKFEGFRDGVSTGSETLSLDVGDFHDTFTQASGLTASKFQYVDEVRITDPGNADLYIAIDNIVFANGVNPDVTPPTVTSVSVPSNTTYITGQSLSFTVNTSENVIVNTGGGTPRIALTIGATTKYATYSSGSGSSALVFSYTVESGL
-13 LAKYKIDERVI
+13 VDSDGI
-24 PTRKQRRAVL
+24 T
-34 RYLDLLE
+34 
-41 RQVNVG
+41 VG
-47 ALQKKALGQLN
+47 ALGLN
-58 RVYSGYRW
+58 GGTL
-66 FQKLSLNL
+66 KDAANNDMTLTLN
-74 SFVAVLALLQGQ
+74 SVGST
-86 FANADEVLQS
+86 S
-96 SVNRQLAM
+96 SVLVDS
-104 QTQDYVQAKAASDLT
+104 T
-119 AAAPTKAVAQAKR
+119 APTISSVTAS
-132 TVQSLHLLAN
+132 TAN
-142 QSADEAY
+142 GTYKVGDSISIQV
-149 QQSLASLNS
+149 NFS
-158 EEFFVADNSILTVID
+158 EV
-173 PGVDD
+173 
-178 WEVIA
+178 
-183 DAVRAGDILVLNQ
+183 
-196 DAPPLQQIIDKLK
+196 
-209 AMSQVKVL
+209 
-217 NIISHGNDGEIYLT
+217 
-231 DEKVSLA
+231 
-238 NLQSHQQ
+238 
-245 ELKELGSLLAA
+245 
-256 DGQMLLFGCD
+256 
-266 LAKSEIGKAFVEKL
+266 
-280 ADLTGADVAGSVNV
+280 VNV
-294 TGSGLLAS
+294 TGTPQLTLETGTTDRTINYASGSGSSSLTFSYTVQAGDNSSDLDYVSTSALALNSGTIRDAAS
-302 NSESDWELE
+302 NNATLTLATPGAANSLGANKALVVDGV
-311 YFTGESSPSVAQT
+311 TPSVT
-324 FNTKRLLAYTNV
+324 
-336 LQTVYT
+336 
-342 FGVNSSCYAYDFSPP
+342 
-357 YLSECNSTIQ
+357 ST
-367 DLNIYAQSLDCMVS
+367 A
-381 AEVGNGVLTLDG
+381 
-393 CGVGPSGVPRFFDL
+393 PSGGAV
-407 SKTDASDYTP
+407 STDT
-417 NSVKVKIWTYRTGAG
+417 SV
-432 TQPYA
+432 
-437 DIFEIFAYDQNNAQV
+437 DF
-452 GYIKYDTVYDSDTI
+452 
-466 TVNFANPAASVYT
+466 TVNFSEPVSNISTDDFALGTTGGATGTVASVS
-479 RNNGYFNNAPT
+479 A
-490 ITTSG
+490 TSG
-495 SFTGVRKLR
+495 S
-504 FKINANIFT
+504 
-513 IDDLSI
+513 
-519 GPAVVNAAPVNNVL
+519 
-533 PAISGTTATV
+533 
-543 GNSLASSNG
+543 
-552 SWTDAD
+552 
-558 GDTLTYSLQWYRA
+558 
-571 DDANGTNRVAIASA
+571 
-585 TGPIYTLTTSD
+585 
-596 AHKYIQLVVT
+596 
-606 ANDGNGGIQT
+606 
-616 ANSTYTQVTNSAP
+616 
-629 VNSVAPTISGTVSV
+629 SV
-643 GNVLTTTNGTWS
+643 
-655 DADGD
+655 
-660 GRTYSYQW
+660 
-668 YRADDNSGTNLAIIA
+668 
-683 GASSASYT
+683 
-691 LTTSDANKYLRVVVT
+691 
-706 ANDGNGGTTPATSA
+706 
-720 YSAMVSTPNSPP
+720 
-732 SEIGLSNS
+732 
-740 TITQSGGTNA
+740 
-750 TVGTFNTTDPDA
+750 
-762 GNTFTYT
+762 
-769 LVAGVGDTDNAS
+769 
-781 FNIIGSSLRANDSS
+781 
-795 ALAAGS
+795 
-801 YSVRIRTTDNAGGSF
+801 
-816 EKVFAIT
+816 
-823 VTDDVAPVV
+823 
-832 SSIAPQGGSLPDA
+832 
-845 NTVTFAVGFS
+845 
-855 EAVTGVS
+855 
-862 ADDFTLTT
+862 
-870 TGNATG
+870 
-876 AISGVSGSGA
+876 
-886 VYTVTVNNITGNG
+886 TVTVSGITGNG
-899 SIRLD
+899 TIKLN
-904 LRVGTN
+904 LNGATN
-910 ITDTAGNASAAYTSG
+910 ISDAAGNVGPAAYTSG
-925 TTHTVDIPT
+925 SAHTVAIPT
-934 VPDAPVVGTAT
+934 VPDAPTIGTAT
-945 AGNGQA
+945 AGDGQV
-951 SVTFSVPTNNGGATI
+951 SVAFSAPGNNGGSAI
-966 TTYTVT
+966 TGYTVT

-978 TGTGA
+978 TNTGA
-983 SSPISVTGLTNGVS
+983 SSPILITGLTNGTAYTFTVTATNGIGTGTASAASNSATPKADQTITFAQPSNYNFGTTPNLSATSDSGLTVTFSSSTTGVCTVSGVALTFVSAGTCTIDADQAGNSATNAATTVTQSFTVNAVVPDAPTIGTATAGDAEATVTFTAPASTGGASILAGGYTVTASPGGATGTGSGSPVTVTGLTNGVS

-1009 TGLASA
+1009 TGAASA
-1015 ASNSITPASPQAIT
+1015 ASNSITPASPQTIT
-1029 FNDPGVQYFG
+1029 FNNPGAQTFGTTPTLTASSSAGGGYVVTFTSSTPGVCTVSGTTLTFVTAGTCTINANQAGDSSYLAAPQVSRSFAVSAIVPGAPTTIVATAGDTQASVAFAPPANNGGSNVLGYVVSVTPNDVLPVSGANSPIVVSGLTNGVTYTFTVEAENAVGFSPASSASNPITPKAIQTLTFLNPGSQNFG

-1044 VATSDSGLTPTFT
+1044 TATSDSGLAPTFT

-1094 ATQVSQSFSVNAVVP
+1094 ATQVSRSFSVNAVVP
-1109 SAPTIGTATAGNAQ
+1109 GAPTIGTATAGNAQ

-1219 VATDSDVGDSV
+1219 VATDSDVGDS
-1230 TLSTVTLPSWLSFNA
+1230 L
-1245 ATGVLSGTPT
+1245 
-1255 NANVG
+1255 
-1260 SHAVVLRATDVD
+1260 
-1272 GLTAEQS
+1272 
-1279 FSIVVANVN
+1279 
-1288 DAPTISSTALT
+1288 
-1299 SATQDAAYSY
+1299 
-1309 TVVAT
+1309 
-1314 DSDVGDSVTLSAV
+1314 TLSAV

-1381 APTISSTA
+1381 APTISSM
-1389 LTSATQD
+1389 
-1396 AAYSYTVVATDSDV
+1396 
-1410 GDSVTLSAVT
+1410 
-1420 LPSWLSFNAATGV
+1420 
-1433 LSGTP
+1433 
-1438 TNANV
+1438 
-1443 GSHAVVLRATDVDG
+1443 
-1457 LTAEQSFSIVVA
+1457 
-1469 NVNDAPT
+1469 
-1476 ISSTA
+1476 
-1481 LTSATQ
+1481 
-1487 DAAYSYTVVATD
+1487 
-1499 SDVGDSVTLSAVTL
+1499 
-1513 PSWLSFNAATGVLSG
+1513 
-1528 TPTNANVGSHAVVLR
+1528 
-1543 ATDVDGLTAEQSF
+1543 
-1556 SIVVANVNDAPTISS
+1556 
-1571 TALTS
+1571 ALTS

-1588 ATDSDV
+1588 AS
-1594 GDSLTLSAVT
+1594 
-1604 LPSWLS
+1604 
-1610 FNAATGVLSGTPTNA
+1610 
-1625 NVGSHAVVLHATDV
+1625 
-1639 DGLTAEQSFS
+1639 
-1649 IVVANVNDAPTISST
+1649 
-1664 ALTSAT
+1664 
-1670 QDAAYSYTVVATDSD
+1670 
-1685 VGDSLTL
+1685 
-1692 SAVTLPSWLSFNAA
+1692 
-1706 TGVLSGTP
+1706 
-1714 TNANVGSHA
+1714 
-1723 VVLRATD
+1723 
-1730 VDGLTIDQSFTIVV
+1730 
-1744 ANVNDVPTISSTAL
+1744 
-1758 TSATQDAAYSYT
+1758 
-1770 LVATDS
+1770 DS
-1776 DVGDSVTLSAV
+1776 DVGDSVTLSVV

-1908 VLRATDVDGLTIDQS
+1908 VLRATDVDGLTAEQS
-1923 FSIVVANVNDAPTIS
+1923 FS
-1938 STALTSATQDAAYS
+1938 
-1952 YTLVATDSDVGDSVT
+1952 
-1967 LSAVTLPS
+1967 
-1975 WLSFNAATGV
+1975 
-1985 LSGTPTNANVGSH
+1985 
-1998 AVVLR
+1998 
-2003 ATDVDGLT
+2003 
-2011 IDQSFSIVVANVNDA
+2011 
-2026 PTISSTALTS
+2026 
-2036 ATQDAA
+2036 
-2042 YSYTLVATDSD
+2042 
-2053 VGDSLTLS
+2053 
-2061 AVTLPSWLSF
+2061 
-2071 NAATGVLSGTP
+2071 
-2082 TNANV
+2082 
-2087 GSHAVVLRATD
+2087 
-2098 VDGLTI
+2098 
-2104 DQSFTIVVANV
+2104 IVVANV

-2141 TDSDVG
+2141 S
-2147 DSVTLSAVTLPS
+2147 
-2159 WLSFNAANGV
+2159 
-2169 LSGTPTNA
+2169 
-2177 NVGSHAV
+2177 
-2184 VLRATDVDGLTAEQS
+2184 
-2199 FTIVVANVNDAP
+2199 
-2211 TISSTALTSAT
+2211 
-2222 QDAAY
+2222 
-2227 SYTVVATDS
+2227 DS

-2294 VVANVNDAPTISSTA
+2294 VVANVNDAP
-2309 LTSATQDAAYSYT
+2309 
-2322 VVATDSDVGDSVT
+2322 
-2335 LSAVTLPSWL
+2335 
-2345 SFNAATGVL
+2345 
-2354 SGTPTNANVGSHAVV
+2354 
-2369 LRATDVD
+2369 
-2376 GLTAEQ
+2376 
-2382 SFTIVVA
+2382 
-2389 NVNDAPTI
+2389 
-2397 SSTALTSAT
+2397 
-2406 QDAAYSYTVVATDSD
+2406 
-2421 VGDSVT
+2421 
-2427 LSAVTLPSWLSFNA
+2427 
-2441 ATGVL
+2441 
-2446 SGTPTNANV
+2446 
-2455 GSHAVVL
+2455 
-2462 RATDVDGLTA
+2462 
-2472 EQSFSIVVANVN
+2472 
-2484 DAPTISSTAL
+2484 
-2494 TSATQD
+2494 
-2500 AAYSYTVV
+2500 
-2508 ATDSDVGDS
+2508 
-2517 VTLSAVTLP
+2517 
-2526 SWLSFNA
+2526 
-2533 ATGVLSGTPTNANVG
+2533 
-2548 SHAVVLRAT
+2548 
-2557 DVDGLTAEQSFSI
+2557 
-2570 VVANVNDAPTISS
+2570 
-2583 TALTSATQDAA
+2583 
-2594 YSYTVVATDSD
+2594 
-2605 VGDSVTLSAVTLPS
+2605 
-2619 WLSFNAATGVLSGT
+2619 
-2633 PTNANVGSHA
+2633 
-2643 VVLRATDV
+2643 
-2651 DGLTAEQSFSI
+2651 
-2662 VVANVNDAPT
+2662 
-2672 ISSTALTSATQDA
+2672 
-2685 AYSYTLV
+2685 
-2692 ATDSD
+2692 
-2697 VGDSLTLSAVTLPSW
+2697 
-2712 LSFNAATGVLSG
+2712 
-2724 TPTNANVGSHAVVL
+2724 
-2738 RATDVDG
+2738 
-2745 LTIDQSFSIVV
+2745 
-2756 ANVNDA
+2756 
-2762 PTISSTALTSATQD
+2762 
-2776 AAYSYT
+2776 
-2782 LVATDS
+2782 
-2788 DVGDSLT
+2788 
-2795 LSAVTLPSWLS
+2795 
-2806 FNAATGV
+2806 
-2813 LSGTPTNANVGSH
+2813 
-2826 AVVLRATDVDGLTAD
+2826 
-2841 QSFTI
+2841 
-2846 AVTNVNDAP
+2846 
-2855 VASNQSVTLEE
+2855 VASNQTVTLEE

-2924 AELSSEPATVTVT
+2924 AEQSSEPATVTVT

-2995 GLSFTAPKAY
+2995 GLSFTAPEAY

-3082 LFFAPGN
+3082 LFLAPGN

-3122 VVAEGNQVTVSVHL
+3122 VIAEGNQVTVSVHL

-3198 SSLNL
+3198 QSLNL

-3215 ANIAPQVSLA
+3215 ANIAPQLSLA

-3247 TASDANEQD
+3247 SASDANEQD

-3293 VTDDGSPMLSSTET
+3293 ATDDGSPMLSSTET

-3388 SGVQLQPEAVTEDAL
+3388 SGVQLQPEAVAEDAL

-3480 PGLTEGHWCVQLT
+3480 LGLTEGHWCVQLT

-3558 VTQVISE
+3558 VNQVISE
-3565 FGTVTVLANQQLSYT
+3565 FGTVTVLADQLISYT
-3580 PATDF
+3580 PAADF

-3652 ATAQQGTVTIEA
+3652 VTAQQGTVTIEA

-3721 ALAFILACAILR
+3721 ALAFILVCAMLR
-3733 RRKLQRLAL
+3733 RRELQRLAL
-3742 GCLLLLSVVQQ
+3742 GCLLLLSVTQQ

-3783 GQLLSVD
+3783 GQLLNVD

-3803 WTPIV
+3803 WMPIV

-3817 GEGSARIKGATL
+3817 GEGSARIQGSTL

>member
-1 MNGHELLKESGL
+1 MSCCKTDHPDERYQTPACGFVNINTGIKWIVQLGFAAVVLLSMSVNAASIPSNVIVDFNASGFVESADHGSNVFTQGDFKITYSAANWFQDTDDGQSNSAGLFAGMYSGVETITVETTSGNEFDFVSFYINAFGGGFASVEGFRDGSSVGTQSTGSGFGQANGSFTVTLNNNPFDNVDKVVITSNGGGYFDVFDSFVFNTVPDVTPPTVTSVSVPFSATYITGQSLSFTVNTSENVIVNISGGTPRIALTIGGTTKYATYSSGSGTSALVFSYTVESGL
-13 LAKYKIDERVI
+13 VDSDGI
-24 PTRKQRRAVL
+24 T
-34 RYLDLLE
+34 
-41 RQVNVG
+41 VG
-47 ALQKKALGQLN
+47 ALGLN
-58 RVYSGYRW
+58 GGTL
-66 FQKLSLNL
+66 KDAANNDMTLTLN
-74 SFVAVLALLQGQ
+74 SVGST
-86 FANADEVLQS
+86 S
-96 SVNRQLAM
+96 SVLVDS
-104 QTQDYVQAKAASDLT
+104 T
-119 AAAPTKAVAQAKR
+119 APTVSSVTAS
-132 TVQSLHLLAN
+132 TAN
-142 QSADEAY
+142 GTYKVGDSISIQV
-149 QQSLASLNS
+149 NFS
-158 EEFFVADNSILTVID
+158 EV
-173 PGVDD
+173 
-178 WEVIA
+178 
-183 DAVRAGDILVLNQ
+183 
-196 DAPPLQQIIDKLK
+196 
-209 AMSQVKVL
+209 
-217 NIISHGNDGEIYLT
+217 
-231 DEKVSLA
+231 
-238 NLQSHQQ
+238 
-245 ELKELGSLLAA
+245 
-256 DGQMLLFGCD
+256 
-266 LAKSEIGKAFVEKL
+266 
-280 ADLTGADVAGSVNV
+280 VNV
-294 TGSGLLAS
+294 TGTPQLTLETGTTDRAVNYTSGSGTSSLTFSYTVQAGDNSSDLDYVSTSALALNSGTIRDAAS
-302 NSESDWELE
+302 NNATLTLATPGAANSLGANKALVVDGV
-311 YFTGESSPSVAQT
+311 TPSVTSTAPVGGAVST
-324 FNTKRLLAYTNV
+324 DTSV
-336 LQTVYT
+336 
-342 FGVNSSCYAYDFSPP
+342 DF
-357 YLSECNSTIQ
+357 
-367 DLNIYAQSLDCMVS
+367 
-381 AEVGNGVLTLDG
+381 
-393 CGVGPSGVPRFFDL
+393 
-407 SKTDASDYTP
+407 
-417 NSVKVKIWTYRTGAG
+417 
-432 TQPYA
+432 
-437 DIFEIFAYDQNNAQV
+437 
-452 GYIKYDTVYDSDTI
+452 
-466 TVNFANPAASVYT
+466 TVNFSESVNNISTDDFALGTTGGATGTVASVS
-479 RNNGYFNNAPT
+479 A
-490 ITTSG
+490 TSG
-495 SFTGVRKLR
+495 S
-504 FKINANIFT
+504 
-513 IDDLSI
+513 
-519 GPAVVNAAPVNNVL
+519 
-533 PAISGTTATV
+533 
-543 GNSLASSNG
+543 
-552 SWTDAD
+552 
-558 GDTLTYSLQWYRA
+558 
-571 DDANGTNRVAIASA
+571 
-585 TGPIYTLTTSD
+585 
-596 AHKYIQLVVT
+596 
-606 ANDGNGGIQT
+606 
-616 ANSTYTQVTNSAP
+616 
-629 VNSVAPTISGTVSV
+629 SV
-643 GNVLTTTNGTWS
+643 
-655 DADGD
+655 
-660 GRTYSYQW
+660 
-668 YRADDNSGTNLAIIA
+668 
-683 GASSASYT
+683 
-691 LTTSDANKYLRVVVT
+691 
-706 ANDGNGGTTPATSA
+706 
-720 YSAMVSTPNSPP
+720 
-732 SEIGLSNS
+732 
-740 TITQSGGTNA
+740 
-750 TVGTFNTTDPDA
+750 
-762 GNTFTYT
+762 
-769 LVAGVGDTDNAS
+769 
-781 FNIIGSSLRANDSS
+781 
-795 ALAAGS
+795 
-801 YSVRIRTTDNAGGSF
+801 
-816 EKVFAIT
+816 
-823 VTDDVAPVV
+823 
-832 SSIAPQGGSLPDA
+832 
-845 NTVTFAVGFS
+845 
-855 EAVTGVS
+855 
-862 ADDFTLTT
+862 
-870 TGNATG
+870 
-876 AISGVSGSGA
+876 
-886 VYTVTVNNITGNG
+886 TVTVSGITGNG
-899 SIRLD
+899 TIKLN
-904 LRVGTN
+904 LNGATN
-910 ITDTAGNASAAYTSG
+910 ISDAAGNVGPAAYTSG
-925 TTHTVDIPT
+925 SAHTVAIPT
-934 VPDAPVVGTAT
+934 VPDAPTIGTAT
-945 AGNGQA
+945 AGDGQV
-951 SVTFSVPTNNGGATI
+951 SVAFSAPGNNGGSAI
-966 TTYTVT
+966 TGYTVT

-978 TGTGA
+978 TNTGA
-983 SSPISVTGLTNGVS
+983 SSPILITGLTNGTAYTFTVTATNGIGTGTASAASNSATPKADQTITFAQPSNYNFGTTPNLSATSDSGLTVTFSSSTTGVCTVSGVALTFVSAGTCTIDADQAGNSATNAATTVTQSFTVNAVVPDAPTIGTATAGDAEATVTFTAPASTGGASILAGGYTVTASPGGATGTGSGSPVTVTGLTNGVS

-1009 TGLASA
+1009 TGAASA
-1015 ASNSITPASPQAIT
+1015 ASNSITPASPQTIT
-1029 FNDPGVQYFG
+1029 FNNPGAQTFGTTPTLTASSSAGGGYVVTFTSSTPGVCTVSGTTLTFVTAGTCTINANQAGDSSYLAAPQVSRSFAVSAIVPGAPTTIVATAGDTQASVAFAPPANNGGSNILGYVVSVTPNDVLPVSGAGSPIVVSGLTNGVTYTFTVEAENAVGFSPASSASNPITPKAIQTLTFLNPGSQNFG

-1044 VATSDSGLTPTFT
+1044 TATSDSGLAPTFT

-1094 ATQVSQSFSVNAVVP
+1094 ATQVSRSFSVNAVVP
-1109 SAPTIGTATAGNAQ
+1109 GAPTIGTATAGNAQ

-1181 GTGSP
+1181 GTGSA

-1200 ISSTALTSA
+1200 ISSTALTSATQDAAYSYTLVASDSDVGDSVTLSAVTLPSWLSFNPATGVLSGTPTNANVGSHAVVLRATDVDGLTIDQSFTIVVANVNDAPTISSMALTSA

-1288 DAPTISSTALT
+1288 DAPTISSMALTSATQDAAYSYTLVATDSDVGDSVTLSAVTLPSWLSFNAATGVLSGTPTNANVGSHAVVLRATDVDGLTIDQSFTIVVANVNDAPTISSTALT

-1314 DSDVGDSVTLSAV
+1314 DSDVGDSLTLSAVTLPSWLSFNAATGVLSGTPTNANVGSHAVVLRATDVDGLTAEQSFSIVVANVNDAPTISSTAVTSATQDAAYSYTLVASDSDVGDSVTLSAVTLPSWLSFNPATGVLSGTPTNANVGSHAVVLRATDVDGLTIDQSFTIVVANVNDAPTISSMALTSATQDAAYSYTLVATDSDVGDSVTLSAVTLPSWLSFNAATGVLSGTPTNANVGSHAVVLRATDVDGLTAEQSFSIVVANVNDAPTISSMALTSATQDAAYSYTLVATDSDVGDSVTLSAVTLPSWLSFNAASGVLSGTPTNANVGSHAVVLRATDVDGLTIDQSFTIVVANVNDAPTISSTALTSATQDAAYSYTLVATDSDVGDSVTLSAETLPSWLNFNPATGVLSGTPTNANVGSHAVVLRATDVDGLTADQSFTIVVANVNDAPTISSTALTSATQDAAYSYTLVATDSDVGDSLTLSAVTLPSWLSFNAATGVLSGTPTNANVGSHAVVLRATDVDGLTAEQSFTIVVANVNDAPTISSTALTSATQDAAYSYTLVATDSDVGDSVTLSAVTLPSWLSFNAATGVLSGTPANANVGSHAVVLRATDVDGLTAEQSFSIAVANVNDAPTISSTALTSATQDAAYSYTLVATDSDVGDSVTLSAVTLPSWLSFNAATGVLSGTPTNANVGSHAVVLRATDVDGLTAEQSFSIVVANVNDAPTITSSAQTSATQDAAYSYTLVATDSDVGDSLTLSAV

-1457 LTAEQSFSIVVA
+1457 LT
-1469 NVNDAPT
+1469 
-1476 ISSTA
+1476 
-1481 LTSATQ
+1481 
-1487 DAAYSYTVVATD
+1487 
-1499 SDVGDSVTLSAVTL
+1499 
-1513 PSWLSFNAATGVLSG
+1513 
-1528 TPTNANVGSHAVVLR
+1528 
-1543 ATDVDGLTAEQSF
+1543 
-1556 SIVVANVNDAPTISS
+1556 
-1571 TALTS
+1571 
-1576 ATQDAAY
+1576 
-1583 SYTLV
+1583 
-1588 ATDSDV
+1588 
-1594 GDSLTLSAVT
+1594 
-1604 LPSWLS
+1604 
-1610 FNAATGVLSGTPTNA
+1610 
-1625 NVGSHAVVLHATDV
+1625 
-1639 DGLTAEQSFS
+1639 
-1649 IVVANVNDAPTISST
+1649 
-1664 ALTSAT
+1664 
-1670 QDAAYSYTVVATDSD
+1670 
-1685 VGDSLTL
+1685 
-1692 SAVTLPSWLSFNAA
+1692 
-1706 TGVLSGTP
+1706 
-1714 TNANVGSHA
+1714 
-1723 VVLRATD
+1723 
-1730 VDGLTIDQSFTIVV
+1730 IDQSFTIVV
-1744 ANVNDVPTISSTAL
+1744 A
-1758 TSATQDAAYSYT
+1758 
-1770 LVATDS
+1770 
-1776 DVGDSVTLSAV
+1776 
-1787 TLPSWL
+1787 
-1793 SFNAATGVLSGTPT
+1793 
-1807 NANVGSHA
+1807 
-1815 VVLRATDV
+1815 
-1823 DGLTAEQSFSIVVA
+1823 
-1837 NVNDAPTISSTA
+1837 
-1849 LTSATQD
+1849 
-1856 AAYSY
+1856 
-1861 TLVATDS
+1861 
-1868 DVGDSLTL
+1868 
-1876 SAVTL
+1876 
-1881 PSWLSFNA
+1881 
-1889 ATGVLSGTPT
+1889 
-1899 NANVGSHAV
+1899 
-1908 VLRATDVDGLTIDQS
+1908 
-1923 FSIVVANVNDAPTIS
+1923 
-1938 STALTSATQDAAYS
+1938 
-1952 YTLVATDSDVGDSVT
+1952 
-1967 LSAVTLPS
+1967 
-1975 WLSFNAATGV
+1975 
-1985 LSGTPTNANVGSH
+1985 
-1998 AVVLR
+1998 
-2003 ATDVDGLT
+2003 
-2011 IDQSFSIVVANVNDA
+2011 
-2026 PTISSTALTS
+2026 
-2036 ATQDAA
+2036 
-2042 YSYTLVATDSD
+2042 
-2053 VGDSLTLS
+2053 
-2061 AVTLPSWLSF
+2061 
-2071 NAATGVLSGTP
+2071 
-2082 TNANV
+2082 
-2087 GSHAVVLRATD
+2087 
-2098 VDGLTI
+2098 
-2104 DQSFTIVVANV
+2104 
-2115 NDAPTITS
+2115 
-2123 SAQTSAT
+2123 
-2130 QDAAYSYTLVA
+2130 
-2141 TDSDVG
+2141 
-2147 DSVTLSAVTLPS
+2147 
-2159 WLSFNAANGV
+2159 
-2169 LSGTPTNA
+2169 
-2177 NVGSHAV
+2177 
-2184 VLRATDVDGLTAEQS
+2184 
-2199 FTIVVANVNDAP
+2199 
-2211 TISSTALTSAT
+2211 
-2222 QDAAY
+2222 
-2227 SYTVVATDS
+2227 
-2236 DVGDSVTL
+2236 
-2244 SAVTLPSWLSFNAAT
+2244 
-2259 GVLSGTPTNANVGS
+2259 
-2273 HAVVLRA
+2273 
-2280 TDVDGLTAEQSFSI
+2280 
-2294 VVANVNDAPTISSTA
+2294 
-2309 LTSATQDAAYSYT
+2309 
-2322 VVATDSDVGDSVT
+2322 
-2335 LSAVTLPSWL
+2335 
-2345 SFNAATGVL
+2345 
-2354 SGTPTNANVGSHAVV
+2354 
-2369 LRATDVD
+2369 
-2376 GLTAEQ
+2376 
-2382 SFTIVVA
+2382 
-2389 NVNDAPTI
+2389 
-2397 SSTALTSAT
+2397 
-2406 QDAAYSYTVVATDSD
+2406 
-2421 VGDSVT
+2421 
-2427 LSAVTLPSWLSFNA
+2427 
-2441 ATGVL
+2441 
-2446 SGTPTNANV
+2446 
-2455 GSHAVVL
+2455 
-2462 RATDVDGLTA
+2462 
-2472 EQSFSIVVANVN
+2472 
-2484 DAPTISSTAL
+2484 
-2494 TSATQD
+2494 
-2500 AAYSYTVV
+2500 
-2508 ATDSDVGDS
+2508 
-2517 VTLSAVTLP
+2517 
-2526 SWLSFNA
+2526 
-2533 ATGVLSGTPTNANVG
+2533 
-2548 SHAVVLRAT
+2548 
-2557 DVDGLTAEQSFSI
+2557 
-2570 VVANVNDAPTISS
+2570 
-2583 TALTSATQDAA
+2583 
-2594 YSYTVVATDSD
+2594 
-2605 VGDSVTLSAVTLPS
+2605 
-2619 WLSFNAATGVLSGT
+2619 
-2633 PTNANVGSHA
+2633 
-2643 VVLRATDV
+2643 
-2651 DGLTAEQSFSI
+2651 
-2662 VVANVNDAPT
+2662 
-2672 ISSTALTSATQDA
+2672 
-2685 AYSYTLV
+2685 
-2692 ATDSD
+2692 
-2697 VGDSLTLSAVTLPSW
+2697 
-2712 LSFNAATGVLSG
+2712 
-2724 TPTNANVGSHAVVL
+2724 
-2738 RATDVDG
+2738 
-2745 LTIDQSFSIVV
+2745 
-2756 ANVNDA
+2756 
-2762 PTISSTALTSATQD
+2762 
-2776 AAYSYT
+2776 
-2782 LVATDS
+2782 
-2788 DVGDSLT
+2788 
-2795 LSAVTLPSWLS
+2795 
-2806 FNAATGV
+2806 
-2813 LSGTPTNANVGSH
+2813 
-2826 AVVLRATDVDGLTAD
+2826 
-2841 QSFTI
+2841 
-2846 AVTNVNDAP
+2846 NVNDAP

-2968 NDVDVDGDTLS
+2968 NDVDVDGNTLS

-3025 KVNLLIEGADSAN
+3025 KVNVLIEGADSAS

-3198 SSLNL
+3198 PSLNL

-3293 VTDDGSPMLSSTET
+3293 ATDDGSPMLSSTET

-3322 DTDGDLIPDVQE
+3322 DADGDLIPDVQE

-3388 SGVQLQPEAVTEDAL
+3388 SGVQLQPEAVAEDAL

-3432 SPVPANAVY
+3432 SPAPANAVY

-3580 PATDF
+3580 PAADF

-3652 ATAQQGTVTIEA
+3652 ATAQQGTVAIEA

-3721 ALAFILACAILR
+3721 ALAFILACAMLR
-3733 RRKLQRLAL
+3733 RRELQRLAL
-3742 GCLLLLSVVQQ
+3742 GCLLLLSVMQQ

-3783 GQLLSVD
+3783 GQLLNVD

-3817 GEGSARIKGATL
+3817 GEGTARIKGATL
-3829 TPAQYHELVKTV
+3829 TPEQYHELVKTV

-3854 FTLLQHQGWR
+3854 LTLLEHEGWR

>member
-1 MNGHELLKESGL
+1 MSCCKTDHPDERYQTPACGFVNINTGIKWIVQLGFAAVVLLSMSVNAASIPSNVIVDFNASGFVESADHGSNVFTQGDFKITYSAANWFQDTDDGQSNSAGLFAGMYSGVETITVETTSGNEFDFVSFYINAFGGGFASVEGFRDGSSVGTQSTGSGFGQANGSFTVTLNNNPFDNVDKVVITSNGGGYFDVFDSFVFNTVPDVTPPTVTSVSVPFSATYITGQSLSFTVNTSENVIVNISGGTPRIALTIGGTTKYATYSSGSGTSALVFSYTVESGL
-13 LAKYKIDERVI
+13 VDSDGI
-24 PTRKQRRAVL
+24 T
-34 RYLDLLE
+34 
-41 RQVNVG
+41 VG
-47 ALQKKALGQLN
+47 ALGLN
-58 RVYSGYRW
+58 GGTL
-66 FQKLSLNL
+66 KDAANNDMTLTLN
-74 SFVAVLALLQGQ
+74 SVGST
-86 FANADEVLQS
+86 S
-96 SVNRQLAM
+96 SVLVDS
-104 QTQDYVQAKAASDLT
+104 T
-119 AAAPTKAVAQAKR
+119 APTVSSVTAS
-132 TVQSLHLLAN
+132 TAN
-142 QSADEAY
+142 GTYKVGDSISIQV
-149 QQSLASLNS
+149 NFS
-158 EEFFVADNSILTVID
+158 EV
-173 PGVDD
+173 
-178 WEVIA
+178 
-183 DAVRAGDILVLNQ
+183 
-196 DAPPLQQIIDKLK
+196 
-209 AMSQVKVL
+209 
-217 NIISHGNDGEIYLT
+217 
-231 DEKVSLA
+231 
-238 NLQSHQQ
+238 
-245 ELKELGSLLAA
+245 
-256 DGQMLLFGCD
+256 
-266 LAKSEIGKAFVEKL
+266 
-280 ADLTGADVAGSVNV
+280 VNV
-294 TGSGLLAS
+294 TGTPQLTLETGTTDRAVNYTSGSGTSSLTFSYTVQAGDNSSDLDYVSTSALALNSGTIRDAAS
-302 NSESDWELE
+302 NNATLTLATPGAANSLGANKALVVDGV
-311 YFTGESSPSVAQT
+311 TPSVTSTAPVGGAVST
-324 FNTKRLLAYTNV
+324 DTSV
-336 LQTVYT
+336 
-342 FGVNSSCYAYDFSPP
+342 DF
-357 YLSECNSTIQ
+357 
-367 DLNIYAQSLDCMVS
+367 
-381 AEVGNGVLTLDG
+381 
-393 CGVGPSGVPRFFDL
+393 
-407 SKTDASDYTP
+407 
-417 NSVKVKIWTYRTGAG
+417 
-432 TQPYA
+432 
-437 DIFEIFAYDQNNAQV
+437 
-452 GYIKYDTVYDSDTI
+452 
-466 TVNFANPAASVYT
+466 TVNFSESVNNISTDDFALGTTGGATGTVASVS
-479 RNNGYFNNAPT
+479 A
-490 ITTSG
+490 TSG
-495 SFTGVRKLR
+495 S
-504 FKINANIFT
+504 
-513 IDDLSI
+513 
-519 GPAVVNAAPVNNVL
+519 
-533 PAISGTTATV
+533 
-543 GNSLASSNG
+543 
-552 SWTDAD
+552 
-558 GDTLTYSLQWYRA
+558 
-571 DDANGTNRVAIASA
+571 
-585 TGPIYTLTTSD
+585 
-596 AHKYIQLVVT
+596 
-606 ANDGNGGIQT
+606 
-616 ANSTYTQVTNSAP
+616 
-629 VNSVAPTISGTVSV
+629 SV
-643 GNVLTTTNGTWS
+643 
-655 DADGD
+655 
-660 GRTYSYQW
+660 
-668 YRADDNSGTNLAIIA
+668 
-683 GASSASYT
+683 
-691 LTTSDANKYLRVVVT
+691 
-706 ANDGNGGTTPATSA
+706 
-720 YSAMVSTPNSPP
+720 
-732 SEIGLSNS
+732 
-740 TITQSGGTNA
+740 
-750 TVGTFNTTDPDA
+750 
-762 GNTFTYT
+762 
-769 LVAGVGDTDNAS
+769 
-781 FNIIGSSLRANDSS
+781 
-795 ALAAGS
+795 
-801 YSVRIRTTDNAGGSF
+801 
-816 EKVFAIT
+816 
-823 VTDDVAPVV
+823 
-832 SSIAPQGGSLPDA
+832 
-845 NTVTFAVGFS
+845 
-855 EAVTGVS
+855 
-862 ADDFTLTT
+862 
-870 TGNATG
+870 
-876 AISGVSGSGA
+876 
-886 VYTVTVNNITGNG
+886 TVTVSGITGNG
-899 SIRLD
+899 TIKLN
-904 LRVGTN
+904 LNGATN
-910 ITDTAGNASAAYTSG
+910 ISDAAGNVGPAAYTSG
-925 TTHTVDIPT
+925 SAHTVAIPT
-934 VPDAPVVGTAT
+934 VPDAPTIGTAT
-945 AGNGQA
+945 AGDGQV
-951 SVTFSVPTNNGGATI
+951 SVAFSAPGNNGGSAI
-966 TTYTVT
+966 TGYTVT

-978 TGTGA
+978 TNTGA
-983 SSPISVTGLTNGVS
+983 SSPILITGLTNGTAYTFTVTATNGIGTGTASAASNSATPKADQTITFAQPSNYNFGTTPNLSATSDSGLTVTFSSSTTGVCTVSGVALTFVSAGTCTIDADQAGNSATNAATTVTQSFTVNAVVPDAPTIGTATAGDAEATVTFTAPASTGGASILAGGYTVTASPGGATGTGSGSPVTVTGLTNGVS

-1009 TGLASA
+1009 TGAASA
-1015 ASNSITPASPQAIT
+1015 ASNSITPASPQTIT
-1029 FNDPGVQYFG
+1029 FNNPGAQTFGTTPTLTASSSAGGGYVVTFTSSTPGVCTVSGTTLTFVTAGTCTINANQAGDSSYLAAPQVSRSFAVSAIVPGAPTTIVATAGDTQASVAFAPPANNGGSNILGYVVSVTPNDVLPVSGAGSPIVVSGLTNGVTYTFTVEAENAVGFSPASSASNPITPKAIQTLTFLNPGSQNFG

-1044 VATSDSGLTPTFT
+1044 TATSDSGLAPTFT

-1094 ATQVSQSFSVNAVVP
+1094 ATQVSRSFSVNAVVP
-1109 SAPTIGTATAGNAQ
+1109 GAPTIGTATAGNAQ

-1181 GTGSP
+1181 GTGSA

-1219 VATDSDVGDSV
+1219 VAS
-1230 TLSTVTLPSWLSFNA
+1230 
-1245 ATGVLSGTPT
+1245 
-1255 NANVG
+1255 
-1260 SHAVVLRATDVD
+1260 
-1272 GLTAEQS
+1272 
-1279 FSIVVANVN
+1279 
-1288 DAPTISSTALT
+1288 
-1299 SATQDAAYSY
+1299 
-1309 TVVAT
+1309 

-1333 SFNAATGVL
+1333 SFN
-1342 SGTPTNANVGSHAVV
+1342 P
-1357 LRATDVDGL
+1357 
-1366 TAEQSFSIVVANVND
+1366 
-1381 APTISSTA
+1381 
-1389 LTSATQD
+1389 
-1396 AAYSYTVVATDSDV
+1396 
-1410 GDSVTLSAVT
+1410 
-1420 LPSWLSFNAATGV
+1420 
-1433 LSGTP
+1433 
-1438 TNANV
+1438 
-1443 GSHAVVLRATDVDG
+1443 
-1457 LTAEQSFSIVVA
+1457 
-1469 NVNDAPT
+1469 
-1476 ISSTA
+1476 
-1481 LTSATQ
+1481 
-1487 DAAYSYTVVATD
+1487 
-1499 SDVGDSVTLSAVTL
+1499 
-1513 PSWLSFNAATGVLSG
+1513 
-1528 TPTNANVGSHAVVLR
+1528 
-1543 ATDVDGLTAEQSF
+1543 
-1556 SIVVANVNDAPTISS
+1556 
-1571 TALTS
+1571 
-1576 ATQDAAY
+1576 
-1583 SYTLV
+1583 
-1588 ATDSDV
+1588 
-1594 GDSLTLSAVT
+1594 
-1604 LPSWLS
+1604 
-1610 FNAATGVLSGTPTNA
+1610 
-1625 NVGSHAVVLHATDV
+1625 
-1639 DGLTAEQSFS
+1639 
-1649 IVVANVNDAPTISST
+1649 
-1664 ALTSAT
+1664 
-1670 QDAAYSYTVVATDSD
+1670 
-1685 VGDSLTL
+1685 
-1692 SAVTLPSWLSFNAA
+1692 A

-1744 ANVNDVPTISSTAL
+1744 ANVNDAPTISSMAL

-1908 VLRATDVDGLTIDQS
+1908 VLRATDVDGLTAEQS
-1923 FSIVVANVNDAPTIS
+1923 FS
-1938 STALTSATQDAAYS
+1938 
-1952 YTLVATDSDVGDSVT
+1952 
-1967 LSAVTLPS
+1967 
-1975 WLSFNAATGV
+1975 
-1985 LSGTPTNANVGSH
+1985 
-1998 AVVLR
+1998 
-2003 ATDVDGLT
+2003 
-2011 IDQSFSIVVANVNDA
+2011 
-2026 PTISSTALTS
+2026 
-2036 ATQDAA
+2036 
-2042 YSYTLVATDSD
+2042 
-2053 VGDSLTLS
+2053 
-2061 AVTLPSWLSF
+2061 
-2071 NAATGVLSGTP
+2071 
-2082 TNANV
+2082 
-2087 GSHAVVLRATD
+2087 
-2098 VDGLTI
+2098 
-2104 DQSFTIVVANV
+2104 IVVANV

-2130 QDAAYSYTLVA
+2130 QDAAYSYTL
-2141 TDSDVG
+2141 
-2147 DSVTLSAVTLPS
+2147 
-2159 WLSFNAANGV
+2159 
-2169 LSGTPTNA
+2169 
-2177 NVGSHAV
+2177 
-2184 VLRATDVDGLTAEQS
+2184 
-2199 FTIVVANVNDAP
+2199 
-2211 TISSTALTSAT
+2211 
-2222 QDAAY
+2222 
-2227 SYTVVATDS
+2227 VATDS

-2294 VVANVNDAPTISSTA
+2294 VVANVNDAPTITSSA
-2309 LTSATQDAAYSYT
+2309 QTSATQDTVYSYT
-2322 VVATDSDVGDSVT
+2322 LVATDSDVGDS
-2335 LSAVTLPSWL
+2335 L
-2345 SFNAATGVL
+2345 
-2354 SGTPTNANVGSHAVV
+2354 
-2369 LRATDVD
+2369 
-2376 GLTAEQ
+2376 
-2382 SFTIVVA
+2382 
-2389 NVNDAPTI
+2389 
-2397 SSTALTSAT
+2397 
-2406 QDAAYSYTVVATDSD
+2406 
-2421 VGDSVT
+2421 T

-2484 DAPTISSTAL
+2484 DAPTITSSAQ

-2500 AAYSYTVV
+2500 AAYSYTLV

-2557 DVDGLTAEQSFSI
+2557 DVDGLTA
-2570 VVANVNDAPTISS
+2570 
-2583 TALTSATQDAA
+2583 
-2594 YSYTVVATDSD
+2594 
-2605 VGDSVTLSAVTLPS
+2605 
-2619 WLSFNAATGVLSGT
+2619 
-2633 PTNANVGSHA
+2633 
-2643 VVLRATDV
+2643 
-2651 DGLTAEQSFSI
+2651 
-2662 VVANVNDAPT
+2662 
-2672 ISSTALTSATQDA
+2672 
-2685 AYSYTLV
+2685 
-2692 ATDSD
+2692 
-2697 VGDSLTLSAVTLPSW
+2697 
-2712 LSFNAATGVLSG
+2712 
-2724 TPTNANVGSHAVVL
+2724 
-2738 RATDVDG
+2738 
-2745 LTIDQSFSIVV
+2745 
-2756 ANVNDA
+2756 
-2762 PTISSTALTSATQD
+2762 
-2776 AAYSYT
+2776 
-2782 LVATDS
+2782 
-2788 DVGDSLT
+2788 
-2795 LSAVTLPSWLS
+2795 
-2806 FNAATGV
+2806 
-2813 LSGTPTNANVGSH
+2813 
-2826 AVVLRATDVDGLTAD
+2826 D

-2846 AVTNVNDAP
+2846 AVANVNDAP

-2942 DDPQAID
+2942 DDPQAVD

-3005 VGPVALRYTI
+3005 VGPVVLRYTI

-3025 KVNLLIEGADSAN
+3025 KVNVLIEGADSAS

-3089 YLAYWQAVDSE
+3089 YLAYWQAIDSE

-3136 NGEAPSYPLSIPYT
+3136 NGDAPSYPLSIPYT

-3198 SSLNL
+3198 PSLNL

-3247 TASDANEQD
+3247 SASDANEQD

-3293 VTDDGSPMLSSTET
+3293 ATDDGSPVLSSTET

-3388 SGVQLQPEAVTEDAL
+3388 SGVQLQPEAVAEDAL

-3580 PATDF
+3580 PAADF

-3652 ATAQQGTVTIEA
+3652 ATAQQGTVAIEA
-3664 NKLRYIPK
+3664 NKLHYIPK

-3733 RRKLQRLAL
+3733 RRELQRLAL
-3742 GCLLLLSVVQQ
+3742 GCLLLLSVTQQ

-3783 GQLLSVD
+3783 GQLLNVD

-3817 GEGSARIKGATL
+3817 GEGTARIKGATL
-3829 TPAQYHELVKTV
+3829 TPEQYHELVKTV

-3854 FTLLQHQGWR
+3854 LTLLEHEGWR

>member
-1 MNGHELLKESGL
+1 MSCCKTDHPDERYQTPACGFVNINTGIKWIVQLGFAAVVLLSMSVNAASIPSNVIVDFNASGFVESADHGSNVFTQGDFKITYSAANWFQDTDDGQSNSAGLFAGMYSGVETITVETTSGNEFDFVSFYINAFGGGFASVEGFRDGSSVGTQSTGSGFGQANGSFTVTLNNNPFDNVDKVVITSNGGGYFDVFDSFVFNTVPDVTPPTVTSVSVPFSATYITGQSLSFTVNTSENVIVNISGGTPRIALTIGGTTKYATYSSGSGTSALVFSYTVESGL
-13 LAKYKIDERVI
+13 VDSDGI
-24 PTRKQRRAVL
+24 T
-34 RYLDLLE
+34 
-41 RQVNVG
+41 VG
-47 ALQKKALGQLN
+47 ALGLN
-58 RVYSGYRW
+58 GGTL
-66 FQKLSLNL
+66 KDAANNDMTLTLN
-74 SFVAVLALLQGQ
+74 SVGST
-86 FANADEVLQS
+86 S
-96 SVNRQLAM
+96 SVLV
-104 QTQDYVQAKAASDLT
+104 DS
-119 AAAPTKAVAQAKR
+119 AAPTVSSVTAS
-132 TVQSLHLLAN
+132 TAN
-142 QSADEAY
+142 GTYKLGDSISIQV
-149 QQSLASLNS
+149 NFS
-158 EEFFVADNSILTVID
+158 EV
-173 PGVDD
+173 
-178 WEVIA
+178 
-183 DAVRAGDILVLNQ
+183 
-196 DAPPLQQIIDKLK
+196 
-209 AMSQVKVL
+209 
-217 NIISHGNDGEIYLT
+217 
-231 DEKVSLA
+231 
-238 NLQSHQQ
+238 
-245 ELKELGSLLAA
+245 
-256 DGQMLLFGCD
+256 
-266 LAKSEIGKAFVEKL
+266 
-280 ADLTGADVAGSVNV
+280 VNV
-294 TGSGLLAS
+294 TGTPQLTLETGTTDRTINYANGSGSSSLTFSYTVQAGDNSSDLDYVATNSLSLNGGTIRDAATNNATLTLAS
-302 NSESDWELE
+302 PGAANSLGANKALVVDGV
-311 YFTGESSPSVAQT
+311 TPSVTSTAPVGGAVST
-324 FNTKRLLAYTNV
+324 DTSV
-336 LQTVYT
+336 
-342 FGVNSSCYAYDFSPP
+342 DF
-357 YLSECNSTIQ
+357 
-367 DLNIYAQSLDCMVS
+367 
-381 AEVGNGVLTLDG
+381 
-393 CGVGPSGVPRFFDL
+393 
-407 SKTDASDYTP
+407 
-417 NSVKVKIWTYRTGAG
+417 
-432 TQPYA
+432 
-437 DIFEIFAYDQNNAQV
+437 
-452 GYIKYDTVYDSDTI
+452 
-466 TVNFANPAASVYT
+466 TVNFSESVNNISTDDFALGTTGGATGTVASVS
-479 RNNGYFNNAPT
+479 A
-490 ITTSG
+490 TSG
-495 SFTGVRKLR
+495 S
-504 FKINANIFT
+504 
-513 IDDLSI
+513 
-519 GPAVVNAAPVNNVL
+519 
-533 PAISGTTATV
+533 
-543 GNSLASSNG
+543 
-552 SWTDAD
+552 
-558 GDTLTYSLQWYRA
+558 
-571 DDANGTNRVAIASA
+571 
-585 TGPIYTLTTSD
+585 
-596 AHKYIQLVVT
+596 
-606 ANDGNGGIQT
+606 
-616 ANSTYTQVTNSAP
+616 
-629 VNSVAPTISGTVSV
+629 SV
-643 GNVLTTTNGTWS
+643 
-655 DADGD
+655 
-660 GRTYSYQW
+660 
-668 YRADDNSGTNLAIIA
+668 
-683 GASSASYT
+683 
-691 LTTSDANKYLRVVVT
+691 
-706 ANDGNGGTTPATSA
+706 
-720 YSAMVSTPNSPP
+720 
-732 SEIGLSNS
+732 
-740 TITQSGGTNA
+740 
-750 TVGTFNTTDPDA
+750 
-762 GNTFTYT
+762 
-769 LVAGVGDTDNAS
+769 
-781 FNIIGSSLRANDSS
+781 
-795 ALAAGS
+795 
-801 YSVRIRTTDNAGGSF
+801 
-816 EKVFAIT
+816 
-823 VTDDVAPVV
+823 
-832 SSIAPQGGSLPDA
+832 
-845 NTVTFAVGFS
+845 
-855 EAVTGVS
+855 
-862 ADDFTLTT
+862 
-870 TGNATG
+870 
-876 AISGVSGSGA
+876 
-886 VYTVTVNNITGNG
+886 TVTVSGITGNG
-899 SIRLD
+899 TIKLN
-904 LRVGTN
+904 LNGATN
-910 ITDTAGNASAAYTSG
+910 ISDAAGNVGPAAYTSG
-925 TTHTVDIPT
+925 SAHTVAIPT
-934 VPDAPVVGTAT
+934 VPDAPTIGTAT
-945 AGNGQA
+945 AGDGQV
-951 SVTFSVPTNNGGATI
+951 SVAFSAPGNNGGSAI
-966 TTYTVT
+966 TGYTVT

-978 TGTGA
+978 TNTGA
-983 SSPISVTGLTNGVS
+983 SSPILITGLTNGTAYTFTVTATNGIGTGTASAASNSATPKADQTITFAQPSNYNFGTTPNLSATSDSGLTVTFSSSTTGVCTVSGVALTFVSAGTCTIDADQAGNSATNAATTVTQSFTVNAVVPDAPTIGTATAGDAEATVTFTAPASTGGASILAGGYTVTASPGGATGTGSGSPVTVTGLTNGVS

-1009 TGLASA
+1009 TGAASA
-1015 ASNSITPASPQAIT
+1015 ASNSITPASPQTIT
-1029 FNDPGVQYFG
+1029 FNNPGAQTFGTTPTLTASSSAGGGYVVTFTSSTPGVCTVSGTTLTFVTAGTCTINANQAGDSSYLAAPQVSRSFAVSAIVPGAPTTIVATAGDTQASVAFAPPANNGGSNILGYVVSVTPNDVLPVSGANSPIVVSGLTNGVTYTFTVEAENAVGFGPASSASNPITPKAIQTLTFLNPGDQNFG

-1044 VATSDSGLTPTFT
+1044 TATTDATGGLIPTFT
-1057 SSTPSVCTITSGGL
+1057 SSTPAVCTITSGGVL
-1071 LSFVTVGT
+1071 TFVATGM

-1084 DQVGNASYLA
+1084 DQAGDASYLA
-1094 ATQVSQSFSVNAVVP
+1094 ATQVSRSFSINAVVP
-1109 SAPTIGTATAGNAQ
+1109 GAPIIGTATAGNAQ

-1139 TGYSLVSTPGGITA
+1139 TGYSLVSTTGGITA

-1181 GTGSP
+1181 GTGSA
-1186 STASNAVKPNGAPV
+1186 STASNTVKPNGAPV
-1200 ISSTALTSA
+1200 ISSTALTSATQDAAYSYTLVATDSDVGDSVTLSAVTLPSWLNFNPATGVLSGTPTNANVGSHAVVLRATDVDGLTAEQSFTIVVANVNDAPTISSTALTSATQDAAYSYTLVATDSDVGDSVTLSTVTLPSWLSFNAATGVLSGTPTNANVGSHAVVLRATDVDGLTIDQSFSIVVANVNDAPTITSSAQTSATQDAAYSYTLVATDSDVGDSVTLSAVTLPSWLSFNPATGVLSGTPTNANVGSHAVVLRATDVDGLTAEQSFSIVVANVNDAPTISSTALTSATQDAAYSYTLVATDSDVGDSVTLSAVTLPSWLSFNAATGVLSGTPTNTNVGSHAVVLRATDVDGLTIDQSFTIVVANVNDAPTITSSAQTSA

-1309 TVVAT
+1309 TLVAT

-1381 APTISSTA
+1381 APTITSSA
-1389 LTSATQD
+1389 Q
-1396 AAYSYTVVATDSDV
+1396 
-1410 GDSVTLSAVT
+1410 
-1420 LPSWLSFNAATGV
+1420 
-1433 LSGTP
+1433 
-1438 TNANV
+1438 
-1443 GSHAVVLRATDVDG
+1443 
-1457 LTAEQSFSIVVA
+1457 
-1469 NVNDAPT
+1469 
-1476 ISSTA
+1476 
-1481 LTSATQ
+1481 
-1487 DAAYSYTVVATD
+1487 
-1499 SDVGDSVTLSAVTL
+1499 
-1513 PSWLSFNAATGVLSG
+1513 
-1528 TPTNANVGSHAVVLR
+1528 
-1543 ATDVDGLTAEQSF
+1543 
-1556 SIVVANVNDAPTISS
+1556 
-1571 TALTS
+1571 
-1576 ATQDAAY
+1576 
-1583 SYTLV
+1583 
-1588 ATDSDV
+1588 
-1594 GDSLTLSAVT
+1594 
-1604 LPSWLS
+1604 
-1610 FNAATGVLSGTPTNA
+1610 
-1625 NVGSHAVVLHATDV
+1625 
-1639 DGLTAEQSFS
+1639 
-1649 IVVANVNDAPTISST
+1649 
-1664 ALTSAT
+1664 
-1670 QDAAYSYTVVATDSD
+1670 
-1685 VGDSLTL
+1685 
-1692 SAVTLPSWLSFNAA
+1692 
-1706 TGVLSGTP
+1706 
-1714 TNANVGSHA
+1714 
-1723 VVLRATD
+1723 
-1730 VDGLTIDQSFTIVV
+1730 
-1744 ANVNDVPTISSTAL
+1744 

-1837 NVNDAPTISSTA
+1837 NVNDAPTITSSA
-1849 LTSATQD
+1849 QTSATQD

-1868 DVGDSLTL
+1868 DVGDSVTL

-1908 VLRATDVDGLTIDQS
+1908 VLRATDVDSLTAEQS

-1985 LSGTPTNANVGSH
+1985 LSGTPTN
-1998 AVVLR
+1998 
-2003 ATDVDGLT
+2003 T
-2011 IDQSFSIVVANVNDA
+2011 
-2026 PTISSTALTS
+2026 
-2036 ATQDAA
+2036 
-2042 YSYTLVATDSD
+2042 
-2053 VGDSLTLS
+2053 
-2061 AVTLPSWLSF
+2061 
-2071 NAATGVLSGTP
+2071 
-2082 TNANV
+2082 
-2087 GSHAVVLRATD
+2087 
-2098 VDGLTI
+2098 
-2104 DQSFTIVVANV
+2104 
-2115 NDAPTITS
+2115 
-2123 SAQTSAT
+2123 
-2130 QDAAYSYTLVA
+2130 
-2141 TDSDVG
+2141 
-2147 DSVTLSAVTLPS
+2147 
-2159 WLSFNAANGV
+2159 
-2169 LSGTPTNA
+2169 
-2177 NVGSHAV
+2177 
-2184 VLRATDVDGLTAEQS
+2184 
-2199 FTIVVANVNDAP
+2199 
-2211 TISSTALTSAT
+2211 
-2222 QDAAY
+2222 
-2227 SYTVVATDS
+2227 
-2236 DVGDSVTL
+2236 
-2244 SAVTLPSWLSFNAAT
+2244 
-2259 GVLSGTPTNANVGS
+2259 
-2273 HAVVLRA
+2273 
-2280 TDVDGLTAEQSFSI
+2280 
-2294 VVANVNDAPTISSTA
+2294 
-2309 LTSATQDAAYSYT
+2309 
-2322 VVATDSDVGDSVT
+2322 
-2335 LSAVTLPSWL
+2335 
-2345 SFNAATGVL
+2345 
-2354 SGTPTNANVGSHAVV
+2354 
-2369 LRATDVD
+2369 
-2376 GLTAEQ
+2376 
-2382 SFTIVVA
+2382 
-2389 NVNDAPTI
+2389 
-2397 SSTALTSAT
+2397 
-2406 QDAAYSYTVVATDSD
+2406 
-2421 VGDSVT
+2421 
-2427 LSAVTLPSWLSFNA
+2427 
-2441 ATGVL
+2441 
-2446 SGTPTNANV
+2446 
-2455 GSHAVVL
+2455 
-2462 RATDVDGLTA
+2462 
-2472 EQSFSIVVANVN
+2472 
-2484 DAPTISSTAL
+2484 
-2494 TSATQD
+2494 
-2500 AAYSYTVV
+2500 
-2508 ATDSDVGDS
+2508 
-2517 VTLSAVTLP
+2517 
-2526 SWLSFNA
+2526 
-2533 ATGVLSGTPTNANVG
+2533 
-2548 SHAVVLRAT
+2548 
-2557 DVDGLTAEQSFSI
+2557 
-2570 VVANVNDAPTISS
+2570 
-2583 TALTSATQDAA
+2583 
-2594 YSYTVVATDSD
+2594 
-2605 VGDSVTLSAVTLPS
+2605 
-2619 WLSFNAATGVLSGT
+2619 
-2633 PTNANVGSHA
+2633 NVGSHA

-2697 VGDSLTLSAVTLPSW
+2697 VGDSVTLSAVTLPSW

-2724 TPTNANVGSHAVVL
+2724 TPTN
-2738 RATDVDG
+2738 T
-2745 LTIDQSFSIVV
+2745 
-2756 ANVNDA
+2756 
-2762 PTISSTALTSATQD
+2762 
-2776 AAYSYT
+2776 
-2782 LVATDS
+2782 
-2788 DVGDSLT
+2788 
-2795 LSAVTLPSWLS
+2795 
-2806 FNAATGV
+2806 
-2813 LSGTPTNANVGSH
+2813 NVGSH
-2826 AVVLRATDVDGLTAD
+2826 AVVLRATDVDGLTAE
-2841 QSFTI
+2841 QSFSI
-2846 AVTNVNDAP
+2846 VVANVNDAP
-2855 VASNQSVTLEE
+2855 VATNQTVTLEE

-2955 STANDTYSLAVLA
+2955 STANDTYSLPVLA

-2995 GLSFTAPKAY
+2995 GLSFTAPEAY

-3025 KVNLLIEGADSAN
+3025 KVNVLIEGADSAS

-3089 YLAYWQAVDSE
+3089 YLAYWQAVDGE

-3122 VVAEGNQVTVSVHL
+3122 VTAEGNQVTVSVHL

-3198 SSLNL
+3198 PSLNL

-3293 VTDDGSPMLSSTET
+3293 ATDDGSPMLSSTET

-3322 DTDGDLIPDVQE
+3322 DADGDLIPDVQE

-3388 SGVQLQPEAVTEDAL
+3388 SGVQLQPEAVAEDAL

-3565 FGTVTVLANQQLSYT
+3565 FGTATVLADQRISYT
-3580 PATDF
+3580 PAADF

-3608 IVVNG
+3608 IEVNG

-3642 VDGNTLTLLS
+3642 LDGNTLTLLS
-3652 ATAQQGTVTIEA
+3652 ATAQQGSVTIEA

-3721 ALAFILACAILR
+3721 ALAFILACAMLR
-3733 RRKLQRLAL
+3733 RRELQRLAL
-3742 GCLLLLSVVQQ
+3742 GCLLFLSVTQQ

-3768 QADKTL
+3768 KADKTL
-3774 PELNAQVGE
+3774 PELNVQVGE
-3783 GQLLSVD
+3783 GQLLNVD

-3803 WTPIV
+3803 WTPTV

-3817 GEGSARIKGATL
+3817 GEGSARIKGSTL

-3848 VMLGLR
+3848 AMLGLR
-3854 FTLLQHQGWR
+3854 LTLLEHEGWR

-3877 ISSTMGNTTITTDLD
+3877 ISSSMGNTRIKTDLD

-3911 VGLGYQYLAIEPNDL
+3911 VGLGYQYIDIEPNDL

>member
-1 MNGHELLKESGL
+1 MHQPAYKAIHAVKNLIVRFWHSYWTILIVGSLFAMTSLGANAQNRSYDFTANDTVTLTNAASALSNRTTFTLEFWAQFTNVSGIINLVDITGGNDAGGLILNAGKLTVDLACDFGCLTESNALSLSAGTWYHIAVVFDNGTWDFYVDGVAQGINVLDQGAINVVPDYAGSSVTNLLFGMQNHPSVDDFVGSIDDIRLWSSARTQTQIQNNRSMELVGNETGL
-13 LAKYKIDERVI
+13 LGYWKLNETSGTTVNDSQTNSSSLTGTSSGIGFNPVGAFSTDTLAPTVSSISASTTNGTYKVGDVI
-24 PTRKQRRAVL
+24 SV
-34 RYLDLLE
+34 
-41 RQVNVG
+41 QVNFDETVLVTG
-47 ALQKKALGQLN
+47 TPQLTLETGTTD
-58 RVYSGYRW
+58 RTIDYTSGSNSS
-66 FQKLSLNL
+66 SLTFN
-74 SFVAVLALLQGQ
+74 
-86 FANADEVLQS
+86 
-96 SVNRQLAM
+96 
-104 QTQDYVQAKAASDLT
+104 Y
-119 AAAPTKAVAQAKR
+119 
-132 TVQSLHLLAN
+132 TVQSGDI
-142 QSADEAY
+142 SADLDYVATN
-149 QQSLASLNS
+149 SLALNS
-158 EEFFVADNSILTVID
+158 GTIRDAASNNAILTLPSPGTANSLGANKNIVID
-173 PGVDD
+173 GIGPTISSVTASTANGTYKLGDSISIQVNFS
-178 WEVIA
+178 EV
-183 DAVRAGDILVLNQ
+183 
-196 DAPPLQQIIDKLK
+196 
-209 AMSQVKVL
+209 
-217 NIISHGNDGEIYLT
+217 
-231 DEKVSLA
+231 
-238 NLQSHQQ
+238 
-245 ELKELGSLLAA
+245 
-256 DGQMLLFGCD
+256 
-266 LAKSEIGKAFVEKL
+266 
-280 ADLTGADVAGSVNV
+280 VNV
-294 TGSGLLAS
+294 TGTPQLTLETGTTDRTINYANGSGSSSLTFSYTVQAGDNSSDLDYVSTSALALNSGTIRDAAS
-302 NSESDWELE
+302 NNATLTLATPGAANSLGANKALVVDGV
-311 YFTGESSPSVAQT
+311 TPSVT
-324 FNTKRLLAYTNV
+324 
-336 LQTVYT
+336 
-342 FGVNSSCYAYDFSPP
+342 
-357 YLSECNSTIQ
+357 ST
-367 DLNIYAQSLDCMVS
+367 A
-381 AEVGNGVLTLDG
+381 
-393 CGVGPSGVPRFFDL
+393 PSGGAV
-407 SKTDASDYTP
+407 STDT
-417 NSVKVKIWTYRTGAG
+417 SV
-432 TQPYA
+432 
-437 DIFEIFAYDQNNAQV
+437 DF
-452 GYIKYDTVYDSDTI
+452 
-466 TVNFANPAASVYT
+466 TVNFSESVSNISTDDFALGTTGGATGTVASVS
-479 RNNGYFNNAPT
+479 A
-490 ITTSG
+490 TSG
-495 SFTGVRKLR
+495 S
-504 FKINANIFT
+504 
-513 IDDLSI
+513 
-519 GPAVVNAAPVNNVL
+519 
-533 PAISGTTATV
+533 
-543 GNSLASSNG
+543 
-552 SWTDAD
+552 
-558 GDTLTYSLQWYRA
+558 
-571 DDANGTNRVAIASA
+571 
-585 TGPIYTLTTSD
+585 
-596 AHKYIQLVVT
+596 
-606 ANDGNGGIQT
+606 
-616 ANSTYTQVTNSAP
+616 
-629 VNSVAPTISGTVSV
+629 SV
-643 GNVLTTTNGTWS
+643 
-655 DADGD
+655 
-660 GRTYSYQW
+660 
-668 YRADDNSGTNLAIIA
+668 
-683 GASSASYT
+683 
-691 LTTSDANKYLRVVVT
+691 
-706 ANDGNGGTTPATSA
+706 
-720 YSAMVSTPNSPP
+720 
-732 SEIGLSNS
+732 
-740 TITQSGGTNA
+740 
-750 TVGTFNTTDPDA
+750 
-762 GNTFTYT
+762 
-769 LVAGVGDTDNAS
+769 
-781 FNIIGSSLRANDSS
+781 
-795 ALAAGS
+795 
-801 YSVRIRTTDNAGGSF
+801 
-816 EKVFAIT
+816 
-823 VTDDVAPVV
+823 
-832 SSIAPQGGSLPDA
+832 
-845 NTVTFAVGFS
+845 
-855 EAVTGVS
+855 
-862 ADDFTLTT
+862 
-870 TGNATG
+870 
-876 AISGVSGSGA
+876 
-886 VYTVTVNNITGNG
+886 TVTVSGITGNG
-899 SIRLD
+899 TIKLN
-904 LRVGTN
+904 LNGATN
-910 ITDTAGNASAAYTSG
+910 ISDAAGNVGPAAYTSG
-925 TTHTVDIPT
+925 SAHTVAIPT
-934 VPDAPVVGTAT
+934 VPDAPTIGTAT
-945 AGNGQA
+945 AGDGQV
-951 SVTFSVPTNNGGATI
+951 SVAFSTPGNNGGSAI
-966 TTYTVT
+966 TGYTVT

-978 TGTGA
+978 TNTGA
-983 SSPISVTGLTNGVS
+983 SSPILITGLTNGTAYTFTVTATNGIGTGTASAASNSATPKADQTITFVQPSNYNFGTTPNLSATSDSGLTVTFSSSTTGVCTVSGVALTFVSAGTCTIDADQAGNSATNAATTVTQSFTVNAVVPDAPTIGTATAGDAEATVTFTAPASTGGASILAGGYTVTASPGGATGTGSGSPVTVTGLTNGVS

-1009 TGLASA
+1009 TGAASA
-1015 ASNSITPASPQAIT
+1015 ASNSITPASPQTIT
-1029 FNDPGVQYFG
+1029 FNNPGAQTFGTTPTLTASSSAGGGYVVTFTSSTPGVCTVSGTTLTFVTAGTCTINANQAGDAAYLAASQVSRSFVVNPIVPTAPTSVVATAGDTQASVAFVPPANSGGSNVLGYVVSVTPNDVLPVSGASSPIVVSGLTNGVTYTFTVEAENAVGFSPASSASNPITPKAIQTLTFLNPGDQNFG

-1044 VATSDSGLTPTFT
+1044 TATTDATGGLIPTFT
-1057 SSTPSVCTITSGGL
+1057 SSTPAVCTITSGGVL
-1071 LSFVTVGT
+1071 TFVATGM

-1084 DQVGNASYLA
+1084 DQAGNASYLA
-1094 ATQVSQSFSVNAVVP
+1094 APQVSRSFSVNAVVP

-1130 PAFTGGDAI
+1130 PAFTGGDTI

-1181 GTGSP
+1181 GTGSA

-1219 VATDSDVGDSV
+1219 VAIDSDVGDSV
-1230 TLSTVTLPSWLSFNA
+1230 TLSAVTLPSWLSFNAATGVLSGTPTNANVGNHAVVLRATDVDGLTAEQSFSIVVANVNDAPTISSTALTSATQDAAYSYTLVATDSDVGDSLTLSAVTLPSWLSFNAATGVLSGTPANANVGSHAVVLRATDVDGLTAEQSFSIAVANVNDAPTISSTALTSATQDAAYSYTLVASDTDVGDNLTLSAITLPSWLNFNTATGVLSGTPTNANVGSHAVVLRATDVDGLTAEQSFSIVVANVNDAPTISSTAITTATQDAAYSYSFAASDTDVGDVLTLSAVTKPSWLNFNA

-1381 APTISSTA
+1381 APTITSSA
-1389 LTSATQD
+1389 Q
-1396 AAYSYTVVATDSDV
+1396 
-1410 GDSVTLSAVT
+1410 
-1420 LPSWLSFNAATGV
+1420 
-1433 LSGTP
+1433 
-1438 TNANV
+1438 
-1443 GSHAVVLRATDVDG
+1443 
-1457 LTAEQSFSIVVA
+1457 
-1469 NVNDAPT
+1469 
-1476 ISSTA
+1476 
-1481 LTSATQ
+1481 
-1487 DAAYSYTVVATD
+1487 
-1499 SDVGDSVTLSAVTL
+1499 
-1513 PSWLSFNAATGVLSG
+1513 
-1528 TPTNANVGSHAVVLR
+1528 
-1543 ATDVDGLTAEQSF
+1543 
-1556 SIVVANVNDAPTISS
+1556 
-1571 TALTS
+1571 TS

-1610 FNAATGVLSGTPTNA
+1610 FNAATGVLSGTPTN
-1625 NVGSHAVVLHATDV
+1625 T
-1639 DGLTAEQSFS
+1639 
-1649 IVVANVNDAPTISST
+1649 
-1664 ALTSAT
+1664 
-1670 QDAAYSYTVVATDSD
+1670 
-1685 VGDSLTL
+1685 
-1692 SAVTLPSWLSFNAA
+1692 
-1706 TGVLSGTP
+1706 
-1714 TNANVGSHA
+1714 
-1723 VVLRATD
+1723 
-1730 VDGLTIDQSFTIVV
+1730 
-1744 ANVNDVPTISSTAL
+1744 
-1758 TSATQDAAYSYT
+1758 
-1770 LVATDS
+1770 
-1776 DVGDSVTLSAV
+1776 
-1787 TLPSWL
+1787 
-1793 SFNAATGVLSGTPT
+1793 
-1807 NANVGSHA
+1807 NVGSHA

-1823 DGLTAEQSFSIVVA
+1823 DGLTAEQSFSIAVA
-1837 NVNDAPTISSTA
+1837 
-1849 LTSATQD
+1849 
-1856 AAYSY
+1856 
-1861 TLVATDS
+1861 
-1868 DVGDSLTL
+1868 
-1876 SAVTL
+1876 
-1881 PSWLSFNA
+1881 
-1889 ATGVLSGTPT
+1889 
-1899 NANVGSHAV
+1899 
-1908 VLRATDVDGLTIDQS
+1908 
-1923 FSIVVANVNDAPTIS
+1923 
-1938 STALTSATQDAAYS
+1938 
-1952 YTLVATDSDVGDSVT
+1952 
-1967 LSAVTLPS
+1967 
-1975 WLSFNAATGV
+1975 
-1985 LSGTPTNANVGSH
+1985 
-1998 AVVLR
+1998 
-2003 ATDVDGLT
+2003 
-2011 IDQSFSIVVANVNDA
+2011 
-2026 PTISSTALTS
+2026 
-2036 ATQDAA
+2036 
-2042 YSYTLVATDSD
+2042 
-2053 VGDSLTLS
+2053 
-2061 AVTLPSWLSF
+2061 
-2071 NAATGVLSGTP
+2071 
-2082 TNANV
+2082 
-2087 GSHAVVLRATD
+2087 
-2098 VDGLTI
+2098 
-2104 DQSFTIVVANV
+2104 
-2115 NDAPTITS
+2115 
-2123 SAQTSAT
+2123 
-2130 QDAAYSYTLVA
+2130 
-2141 TDSDVG
+2141 
-2147 DSVTLSAVTLPS
+2147 
-2159 WLSFNAANGV
+2159 
-2169 LSGTPTNA
+2169 
-2177 NVGSHAV
+2177 
-2184 VLRATDVDGLTAEQS
+2184 
-2199 FTIVVANVNDAP
+2199 
-2211 TISSTALTSAT
+2211 
-2222 QDAAY
+2222 
-2227 SYTVVATDS
+2227 
-2236 DVGDSVTL
+2236 
-2244 SAVTLPSWLSFNAAT
+2244 
-2259 GVLSGTPTNANVGS
+2259 
-2273 HAVVLRA
+2273 
-2280 TDVDGLTAEQSFSI
+2280 
-2294 VVANVNDAPTISSTA
+2294 
-2309 LTSATQDAAYSYT
+2309 
-2322 VVATDSDVGDSVT
+2322 
-2335 LSAVTLPSWL
+2335 
-2345 SFNAATGVL
+2345 
-2354 SGTPTNANVGSHAVV
+2354 
-2369 LRATDVD
+2369 
-2376 GLTAEQ
+2376 
-2382 SFTIVVA
+2382 
-2389 NVNDAPTI
+2389 
-2397 SSTALTSAT
+2397 
-2406 QDAAYSYTVVATDSD
+2406 
-2421 VGDSVT
+2421 
-2427 LSAVTLPSWLSFNA
+2427 
-2441 ATGVL
+2441 
-2446 SGTPTNANV
+2446 
-2455 GSHAVVL
+2455 
-2462 RATDVDGLTA
+2462 
-2472 EQSFSIVVANVN
+2472 
-2484 DAPTISSTAL
+2484 
-2494 TSATQD
+2494 
-2500 AAYSYTVV
+2500 
-2508 ATDSDVGDS
+2508 
-2517 VTLSAVTLP
+2517 
-2526 SWLSFNA
+2526 
-2533 ATGVLSGTPTNANVG
+2533 
-2548 SHAVVLRAT
+2548 
-2557 DVDGLTAEQSFSI
+2557 
-2570 VVANVNDAPTISS
+2570 
-2583 TALTSATQDAA
+2583 
-2594 YSYTVVATDSD
+2594 
-2605 VGDSVTLSAVTLPS
+2605 
-2619 WLSFNAATGVLSGT
+2619 
-2633 PTNANVGSHA
+2633 
-2643 VVLRATDV
+2643 
-2651 DGLTAEQSFSI
+2651 
-2662 VVANVNDAPT
+2662 
-2672 ISSTALTSATQDA
+2672 
-2685 AYSYTLV
+2685 
-2692 ATDSD
+2692 
-2697 VGDSLTLSAVTLPSW
+2697 
-2712 LSFNAATGVLSG
+2712 
-2724 TPTNANVGSHAVVL
+2724 
-2738 RATDVDG
+2738 
-2745 LTIDQSFSIVV
+2745 
-2756 ANVNDA
+2756 
-2762 PTISSTALTSATQD
+2762 
-2776 AAYSYT
+2776 
-2782 LVATDS
+2782 
-2788 DVGDSLT
+2788 
-2795 LSAVTLPSWLS
+2795 
-2806 FNAATGV
+2806 
-2813 LSGTPTNANVGSH
+2813 
-2826 AVVLRATDVDGLTAD
+2826 
-2841 QSFTI
+2841 
-2846 AVTNVNDAP
+2846 NVNDAP
-2855 VASNQSVTLEE
+2855 VASNQSVTLDE

-2968 NDVDVDGDTLS
+2968 NDVDVDGDALS

-2995 GLSFTAPKAY
+2995 GLSFTAPEAY

-3025 KVNLLIEGADSAN
+3025 KVNVLIEGADSAN

-3198 SSLNL
+3198 PSLNL

-3256 TLTLTWASGA
+3256 TLTLTWASGG

-3293 VTDDGSPMLSSTET
+3293 ATDDGSPMLSSTET

-3334 GYSDS
+3334 GYNDS

-3379 GNIALSRGQ
+3379 GNIALNRGQ
-3388 SGVQLQPEAVTEDAL
+3388 SGVQLQPEAVAEDAL

-3480 PGLTEGHWCVQLT
+3480 LGLTEGHWCVQLT

-3506 NRTIVDPSG
+3506 NRTLVDPSG

-3580 PATDF
+3580 PAVDF

-3608 IVVNG
+3608 IEVNG

-3652 ATAQQGTVTIEA
+3652 ATAQQGSVTIEA

-3733 RRKLQRLAL
+3733 RRELQRLAL
-3742 GCLLLLSVVQQ
+3742 GCLLLLSVTQQ

-3808 ALELGYADF
+3808 ALELSYADF
-3817 GEGSARIKGATL
+3817 GEGSARIKGSTL

>member
-1 MNGHELLKESGL
+1 MSATSDSGL
-13 LAKYKIDERVI
+13 
-24 PTRKQRRAVL
+24 
-34 RYLDLLE
+34 
-41 RQVNVG
+41 
-47 ALQKKALGQLN
+47 
-58 RVYSGYRW
+58 
-66 FQKLSLNL
+66 
-74 SFVAVLALLQGQ
+74 
-86 FANADEVLQS
+86 
-96 SVNRQLAM
+96 
-104 QTQDYVQAKAASDLT
+104 
-119 AAAPTKAVAQAKR
+119 
-132 TVQSLHLLAN
+132 
-142 QSADEAY
+142 
-149 QQSLASLNS
+149 
-158 EEFFVADNSILTVID
+158 
-173 PGVDD
+173 
-178 WEVIA
+178 
-183 DAVRAGDILVLNQ
+183 
-196 DAPPLQQIIDKLK
+196 
-209 AMSQVKVL
+209 
-217 NIISHGNDGEIYLT
+217 
-231 DEKVSLA
+231 
-238 NLQSHQQ
+238 
-245 ELKELGSLLAA
+245 
-256 DGQMLLFGCD
+256 
-266 LAKSEIGKAFVEKL
+266 
-280 ADLTGADVAGSVNV
+280 
-294 TGSGLLAS
+294 
-302 NSESDWELE
+302 
-311 YFTGESSPSVAQT
+311 
-324 FNTKRLLAYTNV
+324 
-336 LQTVYT
+336 
-342 FGVNSSCYAYDFSPP
+342 
-357 YLSECNSTIQ
+357 
-367 DLNIYAQSLDCMVS
+367 
-381 AEVGNGVLTLDG
+381 
-393 CGVGPSGVPRFFDL
+393 
-407 SKTDASDYTP
+407 
-417 NSVKVKIWTYRTGAG
+417 
-432 TQPYA
+432 
-437 DIFEIFAYDQNNAQV
+437 
-452 GYIKYDTVYDSDTI
+452 
-466 TVNFANPAASVYT
+466 
-479 RNNGYFNNAPT
+479 
-490 ITTSG
+490 
-495 SFTGVRKLR
+495 
-504 FKINANIFT
+504 
-513 IDDLSI
+513 
-519 GPAVVNAAPVNNVL
+519 
-533 PAISGTTATV
+533 
-543 GNSLASSNG
+543 
-552 SWTDAD
+552 
-558 GDTLTYSLQWYRA
+558 
-571 DDANGTNRVAIASA
+571 
-585 TGPIYTLTTSD
+585 
-596 AHKYIQLVVT
+596 
-606 ANDGNGGIQT
+606 
-616 ANSTYTQVTNSAP
+616 
-629 VNSVAPTISGTVSV
+629 
-643 GNVLTTTNGTWS
+643 
-655 DADGD
+655 
-660 GRTYSYQW
+660 
-668 YRADDNSGTNLAIIA
+668 
-683 GASSASYT
+683 
-691 LTTSDANKYLRVVVT
+691 
-706 ANDGNGGTTPATSA
+706 
-720 YSAMVSTPNSPP
+720 
-732 SEIGLSNS
+732 
-740 TITQSGGTNA
+740 
-750 TVGTFNTTDPDA
+750 
-762 GNTFTYT
+762 
-769 LVAGVGDTDNAS
+769 
-781 FNIIGSSLRANDSS
+781 
-795 ALAAGS
+795 
-801 YSVRIRTTDNAGGSF
+801 
-816 EKVFAIT
+816 
-823 VTDDVAPVV
+823 
-832 SSIAPQGGSLPDA
+832 
-845 NTVTFAVGFS
+845 TVTFS
-855 EAVTGVS
+855 SSTTGVC
-862 ADDFTLTT
+862 TV
-870 TGNATG
+870 
-876 AISGVSGSGA
+876 SGVALTFVSAGTCTIDADQAGNSA
-886 VYTVTVNNITGNG
+886 TNAATTVTQSFTVNA
-899 SIRLD
+899 
-904 LRVGTN
+904 V
-910 ITDTAGNASAAYTSG
+910 
-925 TTHTVDIPT
+925 
-934 VPDAPVVGTAT
+934 VPDAPTIGTAT
-945 AGNGQA
+945 AGDA
-951 SVTFSVPTNNGGATI
+951 EATVTFTAPASTGGASILAGGYTVTASPGGAT
-966 TTYTVT
+966 
-972 SNPGGF
+972 
-978 TGTGA
+978 GTG
-983 SSPISVTGLTNGVS
+983 SGSPVTVTGLTNGVS

-1009 TGLASA
+1009 TGAASA
-1015 ASNSITPASPQAIT
+1015 ASNSITPASPQTIT
-1029 FNDPGVQYFG
+1029 FNNPGAQTFGTTPTLTASSSAGGGYVVTFTSSTPGVCTVSGTTLTFVTAGTCTINANQAGDSSYLAAPQVSRSFAVSAIVPGAPTTIVATAGDTQASVAFAPPANNGGSNILGYVVSVTPNDVLPVSGAGSPIVVSGLTNGVTYTFTVEAENAVGFGPASSASNPITPKAIQTLTFLNPGSQNFG

-1044 VATSDSGLTPTFT
+1044 TATSDSGLAPTFT

-1094 ATQVSQSFSVNAVVP
+1094 ATQVSRSFSVNAVVP
-1109 SAPTIGTATAGNAQ
+1109 GAPTIGTATAGNAQ

-1219 VATDSDVGDSV
+1219 VATDSDVGDSLTLSAVTLPSWLSFNAATGVLSGTPTNANVGSHAVVLRATDVDGLTIDQSFTIVVANINDAPTISSTALTSATQDTAYSYTLVATDSDVGDTV
-1230 TLSTVTLPSWLSFNA
+1230 TLSAVTLPSWLSFNA

-1299 SATQDAAYSY
+1299 SSTQDAAYNY
-1309 TVVAT
+1309 TLVAT

-1381 APTISSTA
+1381 A
-1389 LTSATQD
+1389 
-1396 AAYSYTVVATDSDV
+1396 
-1410 GDSVTLSAVT
+1410 
-1420 LPSWLSFNAATGV
+1420 
-1433 LSGTP
+1433 
-1438 TNANV
+1438 
-1443 GSHAVVLRATDVDG
+1443 
-1457 LTAEQSFSIVVA
+1457 
-1469 NVNDAPT
+1469 
-1476 ISSTA
+1476 
-1481 LTSATQ
+1481 
-1487 DAAYSYTVVATD
+1487 
-1499 SDVGDSVTLSAVTL
+1499 
-1513 PSWLSFNAATGVLSG
+1513 
-1528 TPTNANVGSHAVVLR
+1528 
-1543 ATDVDGLTAEQSF
+1543 
-1556 SIVVANVNDAPTISS
+1556 
-1571 TALTS
+1571 
-1576 ATQDAAY
+1576 
-1583 SYTLV
+1583 
-1588 ATDSDV
+1588 
-1594 GDSLTLSAVT
+1594 
-1604 LPSWLS
+1604 
-1610 FNAATGVLSGTPTNA
+1610 
-1625 NVGSHAVVLHATDV
+1625 
-1639 DGLTAEQSFS
+1639 
-1649 IVVANVNDAPTISST
+1649 
-1664 ALTSAT
+1664 
-1670 QDAAYSYTVVATDSD
+1670 
-1685 VGDSLTL
+1685 
-1692 SAVTLPSWLSFNAA
+1692 
-1706 TGVLSGTP
+1706 
-1714 TNANVGSHA
+1714 
-1723 VVLRATD
+1723 
-1730 VDGLTIDQSFTIVV
+1730 
-1744 ANVNDVPTISSTAL
+1744 PTISSTAL

-1889 ATGVLSGTPT
+1889 VTGVLSGTPT
-1899 NANVGSHAV
+1899 N
-1908 VLRATDVDGLTIDQS
+1908 T
-1923 FSIVVANVNDAPTIS
+1923 
-1938 STALTSATQDAAYS
+1938 
-1952 YTLVATDSDVGDSVT
+1952 
-1967 LSAVTLPS
+1967 
-1975 WLSFNAATGV
+1975 
-1985 LSGTPTNANVGSH
+1985 
-1998 AVVLR
+1998 
-2003 ATDVDGLT
+2003 
-2011 IDQSFSIVVANVNDA
+2011 
-2026 PTISSTALTS
+2026 
-2036 ATQDAA
+2036 
-2042 YSYTLVATDSD
+2042 
-2053 VGDSLTLS
+2053 
-2061 AVTLPSWLSF
+2061 
-2071 NAATGVLSGTP
+2071 
-2082 TNANV
+2082 
-2087 GSHAVVLRATD
+2087 
-2098 VDGLTI
+2098 
-2104 DQSFTIVVANV
+2104 
-2115 NDAPTITS
+2115 
-2123 SAQTSAT
+2123 
-2130 QDAAYSYTLVA
+2130 
-2141 TDSDVG
+2141 
-2147 DSVTLSAVTLPS
+2147 
-2159 WLSFNAANGV
+2159 
-2169 LSGTPTNA
+2169 
-2177 NVGSHAV
+2177 
-2184 VLRATDVDGLTAEQS
+2184 
-2199 FTIVVANVNDAP
+2199 
-2211 TISSTALTSAT
+2211 
-2222 QDAAY
+2222 
-2227 SYTVVATDS
+2227 
-2236 DVGDSVTL
+2236 
-2244 SAVTLPSWLSFNAAT
+2244 
-2259 GVLSGTPTNANVGS
+2259 
-2273 HAVVLRA
+2273 
-2280 TDVDGLTAEQSFSI
+2280 
-2294 VVANVNDAPTISSTA
+2294 
-2309 LTSATQDAAYSYT
+2309 
-2322 VVATDSDVGDSVT
+2322 
-2335 LSAVTLPSWL
+2335 
-2345 SFNAATGVL
+2345 
-2354 SGTPTNANVGSHAVV
+2354 
-2369 LRATDVD
+2369 
-2376 GLTAEQ
+2376 
-2382 SFTIVVA
+2382 
-2389 NVNDAPTI
+2389 
-2397 SSTALTSAT
+2397 
-2406 QDAAYSYTVVATDSD
+2406 
-2421 VGDSVT
+2421 
-2427 LSAVTLPSWLSFNA
+2427 
-2441 ATGVL
+2441 
-2446 SGTPTNANV
+2446 
-2455 GSHAVVL
+2455 
-2462 RATDVDGLTA
+2462 
-2472 EQSFSIVVANVN
+2472 
-2484 DAPTISSTAL
+2484 
-2494 TSATQD
+2494 
-2500 AAYSYTVV
+2500 
-2508 ATDSDVGDS
+2508 
-2517 VTLSAVTLP
+2517 
-2526 SWLSFNA
+2526 
-2533 ATGVLSGTPTNANVG
+2533 
-2548 SHAVVLRAT
+2548 
-2557 DVDGLTAEQSFSI
+2557 
-2570 VVANVNDAPTISS
+2570 
-2583 TALTSATQDAA
+2583 
-2594 YSYTVVATDSD
+2594 
-2605 VGDSVTLSAVTLPS
+2605 
-2619 WLSFNAATGVLSGT
+2619 
-2633 PTNANVGSHA
+2633 NVGSHA

-2745 LTIDQSFSIVV
+2745 LTAEQSFSIVV

-2762 PTISSTALTSATQD
+2762 P
-2776 AAYSYT
+2776 
-2782 LVATDS
+2782 VAT
-2788 DVGDSLT
+2788 
-2795 LSAVTLPSWLS
+2795 
-2806 FNAATGV
+2806 
-2813 LSGTPTNANVGSH
+2813 
-2826 AVVLRATDVDGLTAD
+2826 
-2841 QSFTI
+2841 
-2846 AVTNVNDAP
+2846 
-2855 VASNQSVTLEE
+2855 NQTVTLEE

-2924 AELSSEPATVTVT
+2924 AELSSEPATVTIT
-2937 VTPVN
+2937 VTSVN

-2955 STANDTYSLAVLA
+2955 STANNTYSLAVLA

-2995 GLSFTAPKAY
+2995 GLSFTAPEAY

-3025 KVNLLIEGADSAN
+3025 KVNVLIEGADSAN

-3122 VVAEGNQVTVSVHL
+3122 VIAEGNQVTVSVHL

-3198 SSLNL
+3198 PSLNL

-3247 TASDANEQD
+3247 SASDANEQD

-3388 SGVQLQPEAVTEDAL
+3388 SGVQLQPEAVAEDAL

-3465 GERGFCPPPGDSRWT
+3465 GERGFCPPPGDSSWT

-3565 FGTVTVLANQQLSYT
+3565 FGTATVLADQRISYT
-3580 PATDF
+3580 PAADF

-3608 IVVNG
+3608 IEVNG

-3642 VDGNTLTLLS
+3642 LDGNTLTLLS
-3652 ATAQQGTVTIEA
+3652 ATAQQGSVTIEA

-3721 ALAFILACAILR
+3721 ALAFILACAMLR
-3733 RRKLQRLAL
+3733 RRELQRLAL
-3742 GCLLLLSVVQQ
+3742 GCLLFLSVTQQ

-3768 QADKTL
+3768 KADKTL
-3774 PELNAQVGE
+3774 PELNVQVGE
-3783 GQLLSVD
+3783 GQLLNVD

-3803 WTPIV
+3803 WTPTV

-3829 TPAQYHELVKTV
+3829 TPEQYHELVKTV

-3854 FTLLQHQGWR
+3854 LTLLEHEGWR

-3877 ISSTMGNTTITTDLD
+3877 ISSTMGNTTIKTDLD

-3911 VGLGYQYLAIEPNDL
+3911 VGLGYQYIDIEPNDL

>member
-1 MNGHELLKESGL
+1 MDSTAPTVSSVTASTANGT
-13 LAKYKIDERVI
+13 YKVGDSISI
-24 PTRKQRRAVL
+24 
-34 RYLDLLE
+34 
-41 RQVNVG
+41 QVNF
-47 ALQKKALGQLN
+47 
-58 RVYSGYRW
+58 S
-66 FQKLSLNL
+66 
-74 SFVAVLALLQGQ
+74 
-86 FANADEVLQS
+86 EV
-96 SVNRQLAM
+96 
-104 QTQDYVQAKAASDLT
+104 
-119 AAAPTKAVAQAKR
+119 
-132 TVQSLHLLAN
+132 
-142 QSADEAY
+142 
-149 QQSLASLNS
+149 
-158 EEFFVADNSILTVID
+158 
-173 PGVDD
+173 
-178 WEVIA
+178 
-183 DAVRAGDILVLNQ
+183 
-196 DAPPLQQIIDKLK
+196 
-209 AMSQVKVL
+209 
-217 NIISHGNDGEIYLT
+217 
-231 DEKVSLA
+231 
-238 NLQSHQQ
+238 
-245 ELKELGSLLAA
+245 
-256 DGQMLLFGCD
+256 
-266 LAKSEIGKAFVEKL
+266 
-280 ADLTGADVAGSVNV
+280 VNV
-294 TGSGLLAS
+294 TGTPQLTLETGTTDRAVNYTSGSGTSSLTFSYTVQAGDNSSDLDYVSTSALALNSGTIRDAAS
-302 NSESDWELE
+302 NNATLTLATPGAANSLGANKALVVDGV
-311 YFTGESSPSVAQT
+311 TPSVTSTAPVGGAVST
-324 FNTKRLLAYTNV
+324 DTSV
-336 LQTVYT
+336 
-342 FGVNSSCYAYDFSPP
+342 DF
-357 YLSECNSTIQ
+357 
-367 DLNIYAQSLDCMVS
+367 
-381 AEVGNGVLTLDG
+381 
-393 CGVGPSGVPRFFDL
+393 
-407 SKTDASDYTP
+407 
-417 NSVKVKIWTYRTGAG
+417 
-432 TQPYA
+432 
-437 DIFEIFAYDQNNAQV
+437 
-452 GYIKYDTVYDSDTI
+452 
-466 TVNFANPAASVYT
+466 TVNFSESVNNISTDDFALGTTGGATGTVASVS
-479 RNNGYFNNAPT
+479 A
-490 ITTSG
+490 TSG
-495 SFTGVRKLR
+495 S
-504 FKINANIFT
+504 
-513 IDDLSI
+513 
-519 GPAVVNAAPVNNVL
+519 
-533 PAISGTTATV
+533 
-543 GNSLASSNG
+543 
-552 SWTDAD
+552 
-558 GDTLTYSLQWYRA
+558 
-571 DDANGTNRVAIASA
+571 
-585 TGPIYTLTTSD
+585 
-596 AHKYIQLVVT
+596 
-606 ANDGNGGIQT
+606 
-616 ANSTYTQVTNSAP
+616 
-629 VNSVAPTISGTVSV
+629 SV
-643 GNVLTTTNGTWS
+643 
-655 DADGD
+655 
-660 GRTYSYQW
+660 
-668 YRADDNSGTNLAIIA
+668 
-683 GASSASYT
+683 
-691 LTTSDANKYLRVVVT
+691 
-706 ANDGNGGTTPATSA
+706 
-720 YSAMVSTPNSPP
+720 
-732 SEIGLSNS
+732 
-740 TITQSGGTNA
+740 
-750 TVGTFNTTDPDA
+750 
-762 GNTFTYT
+762 
-769 LVAGVGDTDNAS
+769 
-781 FNIIGSSLRANDSS
+781 
-795 ALAAGS
+795 
-801 YSVRIRTTDNAGGSF
+801 
-816 EKVFAIT
+816 
-823 VTDDVAPVV
+823 
-832 SSIAPQGGSLPDA
+832 
-845 NTVTFAVGFS
+845 
-855 EAVTGVS
+855 
-862 ADDFTLTT
+862 
-870 TGNATG
+870 
-876 AISGVSGSGA
+876 
-886 VYTVTVNNITGNG
+886 TVTVSGITGNG
-899 SIRLD
+899 TIKLN
-904 LRVGTN
+904 LNGATN
-910 ITDTAGNASAAYTSG
+910 ISDAAGNVGPAAYTSG
-925 TTHTVDIPT
+925 SAHTVAIPT
-934 VPDAPVVGTAT
+934 VPDAPTIGTAT
-945 AGNGQA
+945 AGDGQV
-951 SVTFSVPTNNGGATI
+951 SVAFSAPGNNGGSAI
-966 TTYTVT
+966 TGYTVT

-978 TGTGA
+978 TNTGA
-983 SSPISVTGLTNGVS
+983 SSPILITGLTNGTAYTFTVTATNGIGTGTASAASNSATPKADQTITFAQPSNYNFGTTPNLSATSDSGLTVTFSSSTTGVCTVSGVALTFVSAGTCTIDADQAGNSATNAATTVTQSFTVNAVVPDAPTIGTATAGDAEATVTFTAPASTGGASILAGGYTVTASPGGATGTGSGSPVTVTGLTNGVS

-1009 TGLASA
+1009 TGAASA
-1015 ASNSITPASPQAIT
+1015 ASNSITPASPQTIT
-1029 FNDPGVQYFG
+1029 FNNPGAQTFGTTPTLTASSSAGGGYVVTFTSSTPGVCTVSGTTLTFVTAGTCTINANQAGDSSYLAAPQVSRSFAVSAIVPGAPTTIVATAGDTQASVAFAPPANNGGSNILGYVVSVTPNDVLPVSGAGSPIVVSGLTNGVTYTFTVEAENAVGFSPASSASNPITPKAIQTLTFLNPGSQNFG

-1044 VATSDSGLTPTFT
+1044 TATSDSGLAPTFT

-1094 ATQVSQSFSVNAVVP
+1094 ATQVSRSFSVNAVVP
-1109 SAPTIGTATAGNAQ
+1109 GAPTIGTATAGNAQ

-1181 GTGSP
+1181 GTGSA

-1200 ISSTALTSA
+1200 ISSTALTSATQDAAYSYTLVASDSDVGDSVTLSAVTLPSWLSFNPATGVLSGTPTNANVGSHAVVLRATDVDGLTIDQSFTIVVANVNDAPTISSMALTSA

-1288 DAPTISSTALT
+1288 DAPTISSMALTSATQDAAYSYTLVATDSDVGDSVTLSAVTLPSWLSFNAASGVLSGTPTNANVGSHAVVLRATDVDGLTIDQSFTIVVANVNDAPTISSTALT

-1309 TVVAT
+1309 TLVAT
-1314 DSDVGDSVTLSAV
+1314 DSDVGDSVTLSAETLPSWLNFNPATGVLSGTPTNANVGSHAVVLRATDVDGLTAEQSFTIVVANVNDAPTISSTALTSATQDAAYSYTLVATDSDVGDSLTLSAVTLPSWLSFNAATGVLSGTPTNANVGSHAVVLRATDVDGLTAEQSFTIVVANVNDAPTISSTALTSATQDAAYSYTLVATDSDVGDSVTFSAVTLPSWLSFNAATGVLSGTPANANVGSHAVVLRATDVDGLTAEQSFSIAVANVNDAPTISSTALTSATQDAAYSYTLVATDSDVGDSVTLSAVTLPSWLSFNAATGVLSGTPTNANVGSHAVVLRATDVDGLTAEQSFSIVVANVNDAPTITSSAQTSATQDAAYSYTLVATDSDVGDSLTLSAV

-1457 LTAEQSFSIVVA
+1457 LT
-1469 NVNDAPT
+1469 
-1476 ISSTA
+1476 
-1481 LTSATQ
+1481 
-1487 DAAYSYTVVATD
+1487 
-1499 SDVGDSVTLSAVTL
+1499 
-1513 PSWLSFNAATGVLSG
+1513 
-1528 TPTNANVGSHAVVLR
+1528 
-1543 ATDVDGLTAEQSF
+1543 
-1556 SIVVANVNDAPTISS
+1556 
-1571 TALTS
+1571 
-1576 ATQDAAY
+1576 
-1583 SYTLV
+1583 
-1588 ATDSDV
+1588 
-1594 GDSLTLSAVT
+1594 
-1604 LPSWLS
+1604 
-1610 FNAATGVLSGTPTNA
+1610 
-1625 NVGSHAVVLHATDV
+1625 
-1639 DGLTAEQSFS
+1639 
-1649 IVVANVNDAPTISST
+1649 
-1664 ALTSAT
+1664 
-1670 QDAAYSYTVVATDSD
+1670 
-1685 VGDSLTL
+1685 
-1692 SAVTLPSWLSFNAA
+1692 
-1706 TGVLSGTP
+1706 
-1714 TNANVGSHA
+1714 
-1723 VVLRATD
+1723 
-1730 VDGLTIDQSFTIVV
+1730 IDQSFTIVV
-1744 ANVNDVPTISSTAL
+1744 A
-1758 TSATQDAAYSYT
+1758 
-1770 LVATDS
+1770 
-1776 DVGDSVTLSAV
+1776 
-1787 TLPSWL
+1787 
-1793 SFNAATGVLSGTPT
+1793 
-1807 NANVGSHA
+1807 
-1815 VVLRATDV
+1815 
-1823 DGLTAEQSFSIVVA
+1823 
-1837 NVNDAPTISSTA
+1837 
-1849 LTSATQD
+1849 
-1856 AAYSY
+1856 
-1861 TLVATDS
+1861 
-1868 DVGDSLTL
+1868 
-1876 SAVTL
+1876 
-1881 PSWLSFNA
+1881 
-1889 ATGVLSGTPT
+1889 
-1899 NANVGSHAV
+1899 
-1908 VLRATDVDGLTIDQS
+1908 
-1923 FSIVVANVNDAPTIS
+1923 
-1938 STALTSATQDAAYS
+1938 
-1952 YTLVATDSDVGDSVT
+1952 
-1967 LSAVTLPS
+1967 
-1975 WLSFNAATGV
+1975 
-1985 LSGTPTNANVGSH
+1985 
-1998 AVVLR
+1998 
-2003 ATDVDGLT
+2003 
-2011 IDQSFSIVVANVNDA
+2011 
-2026 PTISSTALTS
+2026 
-2036 ATQDAA
+2036 
-2042 YSYTLVATDSD
+2042 
-2053 VGDSLTLS
+2053 
-2061 AVTLPSWLSF
+2061 
-2071 NAATGVLSGTP
+2071 
-2082 TNANV
+2082 
-2087 GSHAVVLRATD
+2087 
-2098 VDGLTI
+2098 
-2104 DQSFTIVVANV
+2104 
-2115 NDAPTITS
+2115 
-2123 SAQTSAT
+2123 
-2130 QDAAYSYTLVA
+2130 
-2141 TDSDVG
+2141 
-2147 DSVTLSAVTLPS
+2147 
-2159 WLSFNAANGV
+2159 
-2169 LSGTPTNA
+2169 
-2177 NVGSHAV
+2177 
-2184 VLRATDVDGLTAEQS
+2184 
-2199 FTIVVANVNDAP
+2199 
-2211 TISSTALTSAT
+2211 
-2222 QDAAY
+2222 
-2227 SYTVVATDS
+2227 
-2236 DVGDSVTL
+2236 
-2244 SAVTLPSWLSFNAAT
+2244 
-2259 GVLSGTPTNANVGS
+2259 
-2273 HAVVLRA
+2273 
-2280 TDVDGLTAEQSFSI
+2280 
-2294 VVANVNDAPTISSTA
+2294 
-2309 LTSATQDAAYSYT
+2309 
-2322 VVATDSDVGDSVT
+2322 
-2335 LSAVTLPSWL
+2335 
-2345 SFNAATGVL
+2345 
-2354 SGTPTNANVGSHAVV
+2354 
-2369 LRATDVD
+2369 
-2376 GLTAEQ
+2376 
-2382 SFTIVVA
+2382 
-2389 NVNDAPTI
+2389 
-2397 SSTALTSAT
+2397 
-2406 QDAAYSYTVVATDSD
+2406 
-2421 VGDSVT
+2421 
-2427 LSAVTLPSWLSFNA
+2427 
-2441 ATGVL
+2441 
-2446 SGTPTNANV
+2446 
-2455 GSHAVVL
+2455 
-2462 RATDVDGLTA
+2462 
-2472 EQSFSIVVANVN
+2472 
-2484 DAPTISSTAL
+2484 
-2494 TSATQD
+2494 
-2500 AAYSYTVV
+2500 
-2508 ATDSDVGDS
+2508 
-2517 VTLSAVTLP
+2517 
-2526 SWLSFNA
+2526 
-2533 ATGVLSGTPTNANVG
+2533 
-2548 SHAVVLRAT
+2548 
-2557 DVDGLTAEQSFSI
+2557 
-2570 VVANVNDAPTISS
+2570 
-2583 TALTSATQDAA
+2583 
-2594 YSYTVVATDSD
+2594 
-2605 VGDSVTLSAVTLPS
+2605 
-2619 WLSFNAATGVLSGT
+2619 
-2633 PTNANVGSHA
+2633 
-2643 VVLRATDV
+2643 
-2651 DGLTAEQSFSI
+2651 
-2662 VVANVNDAPT
+2662 
-2672 ISSTALTSATQDA
+2672 
-2685 AYSYTLV
+2685 
-2692 ATDSD
+2692 
-2697 VGDSLTLSAVTLPSW
+2697 
-2712 LSFNAATGVLSG
+2712 
-2724 TPTNANVGSHAVVL
+2724 
-2738 RATDVDG
+2738 
-2745 LTIDQSFSIVV
+2745 
-2756 ANVNDA
+2756 
-2762 PTISSTALTSATQD
+2762 
-2776 AAYSYT
+2776 
-2782 LVATDS
+2782 
-2788 DVGDSLT
+2788 
-2795 LSAVTLPSWLS
+2795 
-2806 FNAATGV
+2806 
-2813 LSGTPTNANVGSH
+2813 
-2826 AVVLRATDVDGLTAD
+2826 
-2841 QSFTI
+2841 
-2846 AVTNVNDAP
+2846 NVNDAP

-2968 NDVDVDGDTLS
+2968 NDVDVDGNTLS

-3025 KVNLLIEGADSAN
+3025 KVNVLIEGADSAS

-3198 SSLNL
+3198 PSLNL

-3293 VTDDGSPMLSSTET
+3293 ATDDGSPVLSSTET

-3388 SGVQLQPEAVTEDAL
+3388 SGVQLQPEAVAEDAL

-3580 PATDF
+3580 SAADF

-3652 ATAQQGTVTIEA
+3652 ATAQQGTVAIEA

-3733 RRKLQRLAL
+3733 RRELQRLAL
-3742 GCLLLLSVVQQ
+3742 GCLLLLSVMQQ

-3783 GQLLSVD
+3783 GQLLNVD

-3817 GEGSARIKGATL
+3817 GEGTARIKGATL
-3829 TPAQYHELVKTV
+3829 TPEQYHELVKTV

-3854 FTLLQHQGWR
+3854 LTLLEHEGWR

>member
-1 MNGHELLKESGL
+1 MSCCKTDHPDDRYQTPACGFVNINTGIKWIVQLGFAAVVLLSMSVNAASIPSNVIVDFNASGFVESADHGSNVFTQGDFKITYSAANWFQDTDDGQSNSAGLFAGMYSGVETIIVETTSGNEFDFVSFYINAFGGGFASVEGFRDGSSVGTQSTGSGFGQANGSFTVTLNNNPFDNVDKVVITSNGGGYFDVFDSFVFNTVPDITPPTVTSVNVPSNATYITGQSLSFIVNSSENVIVNTGGGTPRIALTIGATTKYATYSSGSGSSALVFSYTVESGL
-13 LAKYKIDERVI
+13 VDSDGI
-24 PTRKQRRAVL
+24 T
-34 RYLDLLE
+34 
-41 RQVNVG
+41 VG
-47 ALQKKALGQLN
+47 ALGLN
-58 RVYSGYRW
+58 GGTL
-66 FQKLSLNL
+66 KDAANNDMTLTLN
-74 SFVAVLALLQGQ
+74 SVGST
-86 FANADEVLQS
+86 S
-96 SVNRQLAM
+96 SVLVDS
-104 QTQDYVQAKAASDLT
+104 T
-119 AAAPTKAVAQAKR
+119 APTV
-132 TVQSLHLLAN
+132 S
-142 QSADEAY
+142 S
-149 QQSLASLNS
+149 
-158 EEFFVADNSILTVID
+158 
-173 PGVDD
+173 
-178 WEVIA
+178 VIA
-183 DAVRAGDILVLNQ
+183 STANGTYKLGDSIS
-196 DAPPLQQIIDKLK
+196 I
-209 AMSQVKVL
+209 QV
-217 NIISHGNDGEIYLT
+217 N
-231 DEKVSLA
+231 
-238 NLQSHQQ
+238 
-245 ELKELGSLLAA
+245 
-256 DGQMLLFGCD
+256 F
-266 LAKSEIGKAFVEKL
+266 SEV
-280 ADLTGADVAGSVNV
+280 VNV
-294 TGSGLLAS
+294 TGTPQLTLETGTTDRAVNYTSGSGTSSLTFSYTVQAGDNNSDLDYVSTSALALNSGTIRDAAS
-302 NSESDWELE
+302 NNATLTLATPGAANSLGANKALVVDGV
-311 YFTGESSPSVAQT
+311 TPSVTSTAPVGGAVST
-324 FNTKRLLAYTNV
+324 DTSV
-336 LQTVYT
+336 
-342 FGVNSSCYAYDFSPP
+342 DF
-357 YLSECNSTIQ
+357 
-367 DLNIYAQSLDCMVS
+367 
-381 AEVGNGVLTLDG
+381 
-393 CGVGPSGVPRFFDL
+393 
-407 SKTDASDYTP
+407 
-417 NSVKVKIWTYRTGAG
+417 
-432 TQPYA
+432 
-437 DIFEIFAYDQNNAQV
+437 
-452 GYIKYDTVYDSDTI
+452 
-466 TVNFANPAASVYT
+466 TVNFSESVSNISTDDFALGTTGGATGTIASVS
-479 RNNGYFNNAPT
+479 AS
-490 ITTSG
+490 SG
-495 SFTGVRKLR
+495 S
-504 FKINANIFT
+504 
-513 IDDLSI
+513 
-519 GPAVVNAAPVNNVL
+519 
-533 PAISGTTATV
+533 
-543 GNSLASSNG
+543 
-552 SWTDAD
+552 
-558 GDTLTYSLQWYRA
+558 
-571 DDANGTNRVAIASA
+571 
-585 TGPIYTLTTSD
+585 
-596 AHKYIQLVVT
+596 
-606 ANDGNGGIQT
+606 
-616 ANSTYTQVTNSAP
+616 
-629 VNSVAPTISGTVSV
+629 SV
-643 GNVLTTTNGTWS
+643 
-655 DADGD
+655 
-660 GRTYSYQW
+660 
-668 YRADDNSGTNLAIIA
+668 
-683 GASSASYT
+683 
-691 LTTSDANKYLRVVVT
+691 
-706 ANDGNGGTTPATSA
+706 
-720 YSAMVSTPNSPP
+720 
-732 SEIGLSNS
+732 
-740 TITQSGGTNA
+740 
-750 TVGTFNTTDPDA
+750 
-762 GNTFTYT
+762 
-769 LVAGVGDTDNAS
+769 
-781 FNIIGSSLRANDSS
+781 
-795 ALAAGS
+795 
-801 YSVRIRTTDNAGGSF
+801 
-816 EKVFAIT
+816 
-823 VTDDVAPVV
+823 
-832 SSIAPQGGSLPDA
+832 
-845 NTVTFAVGFS
+845 
-855 EAVTGVS
+855 
-862 ADDFTLTT
+862 
-870 TGNATG
+870 
-876 AISGVSGSGA
+876 
-886 VYTVTVNNITGNG
+886 TVTVSGITGNG
-899 SIRLD
+899 TIKLN
-904 LRVGTN
+904 LNGATN
-910 ITDTAGNASAAYTSG
+910 ISDAAGNVGPAAYTSG
-925 TTHTVDIPT
+925 SAHTVAIPT
-934 VPDAPVVGTAT
+934 VPDAPTIGTAT
-945 AGNGQA
+945 AGDGQV
-951 SVTFSVPTNNGGATI
+951 SVAFSAPGNNGGSAI
-966 TTYTVT
+966 TGYTVT

-978 TGTGA
+978 TNTGA
-983 SSPISVTGLTNGVS
+983 SSPILITGLTNGTAYTFTVTATNGIGTGTASAASNSATPKADQTITFAQPSNYNFGTTPNLSATSDSGLTVTFSSSTTGVCTVSGVALTFVSAGTCTIDADQAGNSATNAATTVTQSFTVNAVVPDAPTIGTATAGDAEATVTFTAPASTGGASILAGGYTVTASPGGATGTGSGSPVTVTGLTNGAS

-1009 TGLASA
+1009 TGAASG
-1015 ASNSITPASPQAIT
+1015 ASNSITPAAPQTIT
-1029 FNDPGVQYFG
+1029 FNNPGAQTFGTTPTLTASSSAGGGYVVTFTSSTPGVCTVSGTTLTFVTAGTCTINANQAGDSSYLAAPQVSRSFAVSAIVPGAPTTIVATAGDTQASVAFAPPANNGGSNILGYVVSVTPNDVLPVSGAGSPIVVSGLTNGVTYTFTVEAENAVGFGPASSASNPITPKAIQTLTFLNPGSQNFG

-1044 VATSDSGLTPTFT
+1044 TATSDSGLAPTFT

-1094 ATQVSQSFSVNAVVP
+1094 ATQVSRSFSVNAVVP
-1109 SAPTIGTATAGNAQ
+1109 GAPTIGTATAGNAQ

-1181 GTGSP
+1181 GTGSA

-1279 FSIVVANVN
+1279 FTIVVVNIN

-1309 TVVAT
+1309 TLVAS

-1342 SGTPTNANVGSHAVV
+1342 SGMPTNANVGSHAVV
-1357 LRATDVDGL
+1357 LRATDTDGL
-1366 TAEQSFSIVVANVND
+1366 TAEQSFTIVVANVND

-1396 AAYSYTVVATDSDV
+1396 AAYSYTLVATDSDV
-1410 GDSVTLSAVT
+1410 DDSL
-1420 LPSWLSFNAATGV
+1420 
-1433 LSGTP
+1433 
-1438 TNANV
+1438 
-1443 GSHAVVLRATDVDG
+1443 
-1457 LTAEQSFSIVVA
+1457 
-1469 NVNDAPT
+1469 
-1476 ISSTA
+1476 
-1481 LTSATQ
+1481 
-1487 DAAYSYTVVATD
+1487 
-1499 SDVGDSVTLSAVTL
+1499 TLSAVTL

-1594 GDSLTLSAVT
+1594 GDSVTLSAIT

-1625 NVGSHAVVLHATDV
+1625 NVGSHAVLLRATDV

-1649 IVVANVNDAPTISST
+1649 IVVANVNDAPTISSM

-1670 QDAAYSYTVVATDSD
+1670 QDAAYSYTLVATDSD
-1685 VGDSLTL
+1685 VGDSVTL
-1692 SAVTLPSWLSFNAA
+1692 SAVILPSWLSFNAA

-1730 VDGLTIDQSFTIVV
+1730 VDGLTIDQSFT
-1744 ANVNDVPTISSTAL
+1744 
-1758 TSATQDAAYSYT
+1758 
-1770 LVATDS
+1770 
-1776 DVGDSVTLSAV
+1776 
-1787 TLPSWL
+1787 
-1793 SFNAATGVLSGTPT
+1793 
-1807 NANVGSHA
+1807 
-1815 VVLRATDV
+1815 
-1823 DGLTAEQSFSIVVA
+1823 
-1837 NVNDAPTISSTA
+1837 
-1849 LTSATQD
+1849 
-1856 AAYSY
+1856 
-1861 TLVATDS
+1861 
-1868 DVGDSLTL
+1868 
-1876 SAVTL
+1876 
-1881 PSWLSFNA
+1881 
-1889 ATGVLSGTPT
+1889 
-1899 NANVGSHAV
+1899 
-1908 VLRATDVDGLTIDQS
+1908 
-1923 FSIVVANVNDAPTIS
+1923 
-1938 STALTSATQDAAYS
+1938 
-1952 YTLVATDSDVGDSVT
+1952 
-1967 LSAVTLPS
+1967 
-1975 WLSFNAATGV
+1975 
-1985 LSGTPTNANVGSH
+1985 
-1998 AVVLR
+1998 
-2003 ATDVDGLT
+2003 
-2011 IDQSFSIVVANVNDA
+2011 
-2026 PTISSTALTS
+2026 
-2036 ATQDAA
+2036 
-2042 YSYTLVATDSD
+2042 
-2053 VGDSLTLS
+2053 
-2061 AVTLPSWLSF
+2061 
-2071 NAATGVLSGTP
+2071 
-2082 TNANV
+2082 
-2087 GSHAVVLRATD
+2087 
-2098 VDGLTI
+2098 
-2104 DQSFTIVVANV
+2104 
-2115 NDAPTITS
+2115 
-2123 SAQTSAT
+2123 
-2130 QDAAYSYTLVA
+2130 
-2141 TDSDVG
+2141 
-2147 DSVTLSAVTLPS
+2147 
-2159 WLSFNAANGV
+2159 
-2169 LSGTPTNA
+2169 
-2177 NVGSHAV
+2177 
-2184 VLRATDVDGLTAEQS
+2184 
-2199 FTIVVANVNDAP
+2199 
-2211 TISSTALTSAT
+2211 
-2222 QDAAY
+2222 
-2227 SYTVVATDS
+2227 
-2236 DVGDSVTL
+2236 
-2244 SAVTLPSWLSFNAAT
+2244 
-2259 GVLSGTPTNANVGS
+2259 
-2273 HAVVLRA
+2273 
-2280 TDVDGLTAEQSFSI
+2280 
-2294 VVANVNDAPTISSTA
+2294 
-2309 LTSATQDAAYSYT
+2309 
-2322 VVATDSDVGDSVT
+2322 
-2335 LSAVTLPSWL
+2335 
-2345 SFNAATGVL
+2345 
-2354 SGTPTNANVGSHAVV
+2354 
-2369 LRATDVD
+2369 
-2376 GLTAEQ
+2376 
-2382 SFTIVVA
+2382 
-2389 NVNDAPTI
+2389 
-2397 SSTALTSAT
+2397 
-2406 QDAAYSYTVVATDSD
+2406 
-2421 VGDSVT
+2421 
-2427 LSAVTLPSWLSFNA
+2427 
-2441 ATGVL
+2441 
-2446 SGTPTNANV
+2446 
-2455 GSHAVVL
+2455 
-2462 RATDVDGLTA
+2462 
-2472 EQSFSIVVANVN
+2472 
-2484 DAPTISSTAL
+2484 
-2494 TSATQD
+2494 
-2500 AAYSYTVV
+2500 
-2508 ATDSDVGDS
+2508 
-2517 VTLSAVTLP
+2517 
-2526 SWLSFNA
+2526 
-2533 ATGVLSGTPTNANVG
+2533 
-2548 SHAVVLRAT
+2548 
-2557 DVDGLTAEQSFSI
+2557 
-2570 VVANVNDAPTISS
+2570 
-2583 TALTSATQDAA
+2583 
-2594 YSYTVVATDSD
+2594 
-2605 VGDSVTLSAVTLPS
+2605 
-2619 WLSFNAATGVLSGT
+2619 
-2633 PTNANVGSHA
+2633 
-2643 VVLRATDV
+2643 
-2651 DGLTAEQSFSI
+2651 
-2662 VVANVNDAPT
+2662 
-2672 ISSTALTSATQDA
+2672 
-2685 AYSYTLV
+2685 
-2692 ATDSD
+2692 
-2697 VGDSLTLSAVTLPSW
+2697 
-2712 LSFNAATGVLSG
+2712 
-2724 TPTNANVGSHAVVL
+2724 
-2738 RATDVDG
+2738 
-2745 LTIDQSFSIVV
+2745 IVV

-2826 AVVLRATDVDGLTAD
+2826 AVVLRATDVDGLTAEQSFSIVVANVNDAPTISSTALTSATQDAAYSYTLVASDSDVGDSVTLSAVTLPSWQSFNAATGVLSGTPTNANVGSHAVVLRATDVDGLTIDQSFTIVVANVNDAPTISSTALTSATQNAAYSYTLVATDSDVGDSVTLSAVTLPSWLSFNAATGVLSGTPANANVGSHAVVLRATDVDGLTAEQSFSIVVANVNDAPTITSSAQTSATQDAAYSYTLVATDSDVGDSVTLSAVTLPSWLSFNAATGVLSGTPTNANVGSHAVVLRATDGDGLTIDQSFTIVVANVNDAPTISSTALTSATQDAAYSYTLVATDSDVGDSVTLSAVTLPSWLSFNPATGVLSGIPTNANVGSHAVVLRATDVDGLTADQSFSIVVANVNDAPTITSSAQTSATQDAAYSYTLVATDSDVGDSVTLSAVTLPSWLSFNAATGVLSGTPTNTNVGSHAVVLRATDVDGLTAD

-2846 AVTNVNDAP
+2846 AVANVNDAP
-2855 VASNQSVTLEE
+2855 VASNQSVALEE

-2924 AELSSEPATVTVT
+2924 AELSSEPATVTIT

-2942 DDPQAID
+2942 DDPQAVD

-3005 VGPVALRYTI
+3005 VGPVVLRYTI

-3025 KVNLLIEGADSAN
+3025 KVNVLIEGADSAS

-3089 YLAYWQAVDSE
+3089 YLAYWQAIDSE

-3136 NGEAPSYPLSIPYT
+3136 NGDAPSYPLSIPYT

-3198 SSLNL
+3198 PSLNL

-3247 TASDANEQD
+3247 SASDANEQD

-3293 VTDDGSPMLSSTET
+3293 ATDDGSPVLSSTET

-3388 SGVQLQPEAVTEDAL
+3388 SGVQLQPEAVAEDAL

-3580 PATDF
+3580 PAADF

-3652 ATAQQGTVTIEA
+3652 ATAQQGTVAIEA
-3664 NKLRYIPK
+3664 NKLHYIPK

-3733 RRKLQRLAL
+3733 RRELQRLAL
-3742 GCLLLLSVVQQ
+3742 GCLLLLSVTQQ

-3783 GQLLSVD
+3783 GQLLNVD
-3790 DSDTAFGV
+3790 DSDIAFGV

-3817 GEGSARIKGATL
+3817 GEGTARIKGSTL
-3829 TPAQYHELVKTV
+3829 TPVQYHELVKTV

>member
-1 MNGHELLKESGL
+1 MHQPAYKAIHAVKNLIVRFWHSYWTILIVGSLFAMTSLGANAQNRSYDFTANDTVTLTNAASALSNRTTFTLEFWAQFTNVSGIINLVDITGGNDAGGLILNAGKLTVDLACDFGCLTESNALSLSAGTWYHIAVVFDNGTWDFYVDGVAQGINVLDQGAINVVPDYAGSSVTNLLFGMQNHPSVDDFVGSIDDIRLWSSARTQTQIQNNRSMELVGNETGL
-13 LAKYKIDERVI
+13 LGYWKLNETSGTTVNDSQTNSSSLTGTSSGIGFNPVGAFSTDTLAPTVSSISASTTNGTYKVGDVI
-24 PTRKQRRAVL
+24 SV
-34 RYLDLLE
+34 
-41 RQVNVG
+41 QVNFDETVLVTG
-47 ALQKKALGQLN
+47 TPQLTLETGTTD
-58 RVYSGYRW
+58 RTIDYTSGSNSS
-66 FQKLSLNL
+66 SLTFN
-74 SFVAVLALLQGQ
+74 
-86 FANADEVLQS
+86 
-96 SVNRQLAM
+96 
-104 QTQDYVQAKAASDLT
+104 Y
-119 AAAPTKAVAQAKR
+119 
-132 TVQSLHLLAN
+132 TVQSGDI
-142 QSADEAY
+142 SADLDYVATN
-149 QQSLASLNS
+149 SLALNS
-158 EEFFVADNSILTVID
+158 GTIRDAASNNAILTLPSPGTANSLGANKNIVID
-173 PGVDD
+173 GIGPTISSVTASTANGTYKLGDSISIQVNFS
-178 WEVIA
+178 EV
-183 DAVRAGDILVLNQ
+183 
-196 DAPPLQQIIDKLK
+196 
-209 AMSQVKVL
+209 
-217 NIISHGNDGEIYLT
+217 
-231 DEKVSLA
+231 
-238 NLQSHQQ
+238 
-245 ELKELGSLLAA
+245 
-256 DGQMLLFGCD
+256 
-266 LAKSEIGKAFVEKL
+266 
-280 ADLTGADVAGSVNV
+280 VNV
-294 TGSGLLAS
+294 TGTPQLTLETGTTDRTINYANGSGSSSLTFSYTVQAGDNSSDLDYVSTSALALNSGTIRDAAS
-302 NSESDWELE
+302 NNATLTLATPGAANSLGANKALVVDGV
-311 YFTGESSPSVAQT
+311 TPSVT
-324 FNTKRLLAYTNV
+324 
-336 LQTVYT
+336 
-342 FGVNSSCYAYDFSPP
+342 
-357 YLSECNSTIQ
+357 ST
-367 DLNIYAQSLDCMVS
+367 A
-381 AEVGNGVLTLDG
+381 
-393 CGVGPSGVPRFFDL
+393 PSGGAV
-407 SKTDASDYTP
+407 STDT
-417 NSVKVKIWTYRTGAG
+417 SV
-432 TQPYA
+432 
-437 DIFEIFAYDQNNAQV
+437 DF
-452 GYIKYDTVYDSDTI
+452 
-466 TVNFANPAASVYT
+466 TVNFSESVSNISTDDFALGTTGGATGTVASVS
-479 RNNGYFNNAPT
+479 A
-490 ITTSG
+490 TSG
-495 SFTGVRKLR
+495 S
-504 FKINANIFT
+504 
-513 IDDLSI
+513 
-519 GPAVVNAAPVNNVL
+519 
-533 PAISGTTATV
+533 
-543 GNSLASSNG
+543 
-552 SWTDAD
+552 
-558 GDTLTYSLQWYRA
+558 
-571 DDANGTNRVAIASA
+571 
-585 TGPIYTLTTSD
+585 
-596 AHKYIQLVVT
+596 
-606 ANDGNGGIQT
+606 
-616 ANSTYTQVTNSAP
+616 
-629 VNSVAPTISGTVSV
+629 SV
-643 GNVLTTTNGTWS
+643 
-655 DADGD
+655 
-660 GRTYSYQW
+660 
-668 YRADDNSGTNLAIIA
+668 
-683 GASSASYT
+683 
-691 LTTSDANKYLRVVVT
+691 
-706 ANDGNGGTTPATSA
+706 
-720 YSAMVSTPNSPP
+720 
-732 SEIGLSNS
+732 
-740 TITQSGGTNA
+740 
-750 TVGTFNTTDPDA
+750 
-762 GNTFTYT
+762 
-769 LVAGVGDTDNAS
+769 
-781 FNIIGSSLRANDSS
+781 
-795 ALAAGS
+795 
-801 YSVRIRTTDNAGGSF
+801 
-816 EKVFAIT
+816 
-823 VTDDVAPVV
+823 
-832 SSIAPQGGSLPDA
+832 
-845 NTVTFAVGFS
+845 
-855 EAVTGVS
+855 
-862 ADDFTLTT
+862 
-870 TGNATG
+870 
-876 AISGVSGSGA
+876 
-886 VYTVTVNNITGNG
+886 TVTVSGITGNG
-899 SIRLD
+899 TIKLN
-904 LRVGTN
+904 LNGATN
-910 ITDTAGNASAAYTSG
+910 ISDAAGNVGPAAYTSG
-925 TTHTVDIPT
+925 SAHTVVIPT
-934 VPDAPVVGTAT
+934 VPDAPTIGTAT
-945 AGNGQA
+945 AGDGQV
-951 SVTFSVPTNNGGATI
+951 SVAFSTPGNNGGSAI
-966 TTYTVT
+966 TGYTVT

-978 TGTGA
+978 TNTGA
-983 SSPISVTGLTNGVS
+983 SSPILITGLTNGTAYTFTVTATNGIGTGTASAASNSATPKADQTITFVQPSNYNFGTTPNLSATSDSGLTVTFSSSTTGVCTVSGVALTFVSAGTCTIDADQAGNSATNAATTVTQSFTVNAVVPDAPTIGTATAGDAEATVTFTAPASTGGAPILAGGYTVTASPGGATGTGSGSPITVTGLTNGVA

-1009 TGLASA
+1009 TGAASA
-1015 ASNSITPASPQAIT
+1015 ASNSVTPASPQTIT
-1029 FNDPGVQYFG
+1029 FANPGAQNFGTSPNLSANSTSGLAVSFSSSTTGVCTVSGSTLTFVTAGTCTINAEQAGNSSYLAAATVSRTFTVNAVVPSAPTIGTATASDMQANVSFIAPVNTGGTSLTGYTVSVSPPDVAPVDGASSPILVTGLTNGQAYTFTVTANNSAGTGAASAASNSVTPAASQSITFTNPGSQNFG

-1044 VATSDSGLTPTFT
+1044 TATSDSGLAPTFT

-1094 ATQVSQSFSVNAVVP
+1094 ATQVSRSFSINAVVP

-1181 GTGSP
+1181 GTS
-1186 STASNAVKPNGAPV
+1186 SASSASNAVKPNGAPV
-1200 ISSTALTSA
+1200 
-1209 TQDAAYSYTL
+1209 
-1219 VATDSDVGDSV
+1219 
-1230 TLSTVTLPSWLSFNA
+1230 
-1245 ATGVLSGTPT
+1245 
-1255 NANVG
+1255 
-1260 SHAVVLRATDVD
+1260 
-1272 GLTAEQS
+1272 
-1279 FSIVVANVN
+1279 
-1288 DAPTISSTALT
+1288 
-1299 SATQDAAYSY
+1299 
-1309 TVVAT
+1309 
-1314 DSDVGDSVTLSAV
+1314 
-1327 TLPSWL
+1327 
-1333 SFNAATGVL
+1333 
-1342 SGTPTNANVGSHAVV
+1342 
-1357 LRATDVDGL
+1357 
-1366 TAEQSFSIVVANVND
+1366 
-1381 APTISSTA
+1381 
-1389 LTSATQD
+1389 
-1396 AAYSYTVVATDSDV
+1396 
-1410 GDSVTLSAVT
+1410 
-1420 LPSWLSFNAATGV
+1420 
-1433 LSGTP
+1433 
-1438 TNANV
+1438 
-1443 GSHAVVLRATDVDG
+1443 
-1457 LTAEQSFSIVVA
+1457 
-1469 NVNDAPT
+1469 
-1476 ISSTA
+1476 
-1481 LTSATQ
+1481 
-1487 DAAYSYTVVATD
+1487 
-1499 SDVGDSVTLSAVTL
+1499 
-1513 PSWLSFNAATGVLSG
+1513 
-1528 TPTNANVGSHAVVLR
+1528 
-1543 ATDVDGLTAEQSF
+1543 
-1556 SIVVANVNDAPTISS
+1556 
-1571 TALTS
+1571 
-1576 ATQDAAY
+1576 
-1583 SYTLV
+1583 
-1588 ATDSDV
+1588 
-1594 GDSLTLSAVT
+1594 
-1604 LPSWLS
+1604 
-1610 FNAATGVLSGTPTNA
+1610 
-1625 NVGSHAVVLHATDV
+1625 
-1639 DGLTAEQSFS
+1639 
-1649 IVVANVNDAPTISST
+1649 
-1664 ALTSAT
+1664 
-1670 QDAAYSYTVVATDSD
+1670 
-1685 VGDSLTL
+1685 
-1692 SAVTLPSWLSFNAA
+1692 
-1706 TGVLSGTP
+1706 
-1714 TNANVGSHA
+1714 
-1723 VVLRATD
+1723 
-1730 VDGLTIDQSFTIVV
+1730 
-1744 ANVNDVPTISSTAL
+1744 ISSTAL

-1861 TLVATDS
+1861 TLVASDS
-1868 DVGDSLTL
+1868 DVGDSVTL

-1881 PSWLSFNA
+1881 PSWQSFNA

-1923 FSIVVANVNDAPTIS
+1923 FTIVVANVNDAPTIS
-1938 STALTSATQDAAYS
+1938 STALTSATQNAAYSYTLVATDSDVGDSVTLSAVTLPSWLSFNAATGVLSGTPANANVGSHAVVLRATDVDGLTAEQSFSIVVANVNDAPTITSSAQTSATQDAAYS

-2003 ATDVDGLT
+2003 ATDGDGLT
-2011 IDQSFSIVVANVNDA
+2011 IDQSFTIVVANVNDA

-2053 VGDSLTLS
+2053 VGDSVTLS

-2071 NAATGVLSGTP
+2071 NPATGVLSGTP

-2098 VDGLTI
+2098 VDGLTA
-2104 DQSFTIVVANV
+2104 DQSFSIVVANV

-2159 WLSFNAANGV
+2159 WLSFNAA
-2169 LSGTPTNA
+2169 
-2177 NVGSHAV
+2177 
-2184 VLRATDVDGLTAEQS
+2184 
-2199 FTIVVANVNDAP
+2199 
-2211 TISSTALTSAT
+2211 
-2222 QDAAY
+2222 
-2227 SYTVVATDS
+2227 
-2236 DVGDSVTL
+2236 
-2244 SAVTLPSWLSFNAAT
+2244 T
-2259 GVLSGTPTNANVGS
+2259 GVLSGTPTNTNVGS

-2294 VVANVNDAPTISSTA
+2294 VVANVNDAP
-2309 LTSATQDAAYSYT
+2309 
-2322 VVATDSDVGDSVT
+2322 
-2335 LSAVTLPSWL
+2335 
-2345 SFNAATGVL
+2345 
-2354 SGTPTNANVGSHAVV
+2354 
-2369 LRATDVD
+2369 
-2376 GLTAEQ
+2376 
-2382 SFTIVVA
+2382 
-2389 NVNDAPTI
+2389 
-2397 SSTALTSAT
+2397 
-2406 QDAAYSYTVVATDSD
+2406 
-2421 VGDSVT
+2421 
-2427 LSAVTLPSWLSFNA
+2427 
-2441 ATGVL
+2441 
-2446 SGTPTNANV
+2446 
-2455 GSHAVVL
+2455 
-2462 RATDVDGLTA
+2462 
-2472 EQSFSIVVANVN
+2472 
-2484 DAPTISSTAL
+2484 
-2494 TSATQD
+2494 
-2500 AAYSYTVV
+2500 
-2508 ATDSDVGDS
+2508 
-2517 VTLSAVTLP
+2517 
-2526 SWLSFNA
+2526 
-2533 ATGVLSGTPTNANVG
+2533 
-2548 SHAVVLRAT
+2548 
-2557 DVDGLTAEQSFSI
+2557 
-2570 VVANVNDAPTISS
+2570 
-2583 TALTSATQDAA
+2583 
-2594 YSYTVVATDSD
+2594 
-2605 VGDSVTLSAVTLPS
+2605 
-2619 WLSFNAATGVLSGT
+2619 
-2633 PTNANVGSHA
+2633 
-2643 VVLRATDV
+2643 
-2651 DGLTAEQSFSI
+2651 
-2662 VVANVNDAPT
+2662 
-2672 ISSTALTSATQDA
+2672 
-2685 AYSYTLV
+2685 
-2692 ATDSD
+2692 
-2697 VGDSLTLSAVTLPSW
+2697 
-2712 LSFNAATGVLSG
+2712 
-2724 TPTNANVGSHAVVL
+2724 
-2738 RATDVDG
+2738 
-2745 LTIDQSFSIVV
+2745 
-2756 ANVNDA
+2756 
-2762 PTISSTALTSATQD
+2762 
-2776 AAYSYT
+2776 
-2782 LVATDS
+2782 
-2788 DVGDSLT
+2788 
-2795 LSAVTLPSWLS
+2795 
-2806 FNAATGV
+2806 
-2813 LSGTPTNANVGSH
+2813 
-2826 AVVLRATDVDGLTAD
+2826 
-2841 QSFTI
+2841 
-2846 AVTNVNDAP
+2846 
-2855 VASNQSVTLEE
+2855 VASNQTVTLEE

-2995 GLSFTAPKAY
+2995 GLSFTAPEAY

-3025 KVNLLIEGADSAN
+3025 KVNVLIEGADSAS

-3089 YLAYWQAVDSE
+3089 SLAYWQAVDSE

-3122 VVAEGNQVTVSVHL
+3122 VIAEGNQVTVSVHL

-3198 SSLNL
+3198 PSLNL

-3215 ANIAPQVSLA
+3215 ANIAPQLSLA

-3293 VTDDGSPMLSSTET
+3293 ATDDGSPVLSSTET

-3388 SGVQLQPEAVTEDAL
+3388 SGVQLQPEAVAEDAL

-3580 PATDF
+3580 PAADF

-3733 RRKLQRLAL
+3733 RR
-3742 GCLLLLSVVQQ
+3742 
-3753 AQATD
+3753 
-3758 WYVEGFIGQA
+3758 
-3768 QADKTL
+3768 
-3774 PELNAQVGE
+3774 
-3783 GQLLSVD
+3783 
-3790 DSDTAFGV
+3790 
-3798 SLGYQ
+3798 
-3803 WTPIV
+3803 
-3808 ALELGYADF
+3808 
-3817 GEGSARIKGATL
+3817 
-3829 TPAQYHELVKTV
+3829 
-3841 TPVLADG
+3841 
-3848 VMLGLR
+3848 
-3854 FTLLQHQGWR
+3854 
-3864 FEVPV
+3864 
-3869 GLFHWQAD
+3869 
-3877 ISSTMGNTTITTDLD
+3877 
-3892 GTDWYAGVRF
+3892 
-3902 SYQFSDAWS
+3902 
-3911 VGLGYQYLAIEPNDL
+3911 
-3926 LSYQLNLRYQF
+3926 

>member
-1 MNGHELLKESGL
+1 MGLFAEPNFISITPNGADNAVVFNYDGATVIAGALDARITSADGSEFRIVSMEVDTGAGLGTSSSLTVTGYRDGASVVSDSIDTSVSDSSGSVTYTKNGVALGFGGTLTFNSSWNYIDEIRFTGNNTIVAVDLLDFELGVPPDTTPPTVNSVSVPSNATYITGQSLSFTVNTSENVIVNTGGGTPRIALTIGATTKYATYSSGSGTSALVFSYTVESGL
-13 LAKYKIDERVI
+13 VDSDGI
-24 PTRKQRRAVL
+24 T
-34 RYLDLLE
+34 
-41 RQVNVG
+41 VG
-47 ALQKKALGQLN
+47 ALGLN
-58 RVYSGYRW
+58 GGTL
-66 FQKLSLNL
+66 KDAANNDMTLTLN
-74 SFVAVLALLQGQ
+74 SVGST
-86 FANADEVLQS
+86 S
-96 SVNRQLAM
+96 SVLV
-104 QTQDYVQAKAASDLT
+104 DS
-119 AAAPTKAVAQAKR
+119 AAPTVSSVTAS
-132 TVQSLHLLAN
+132 TAN
-142 QSADEAY
+142 GTYKVGDSISIQV
-149 QQSLASLNS
+149 NFS
-158 EEFFVADNSILTVID
+158 EV
-173 PGVDD
+173 
-178 WEVIA
+178 
-183 DAVRAGDILVLNQ
+183 
-196 DAPPLQQIIDKLK
+196 
-209 AMSQVKVL
+209 
-217 NIISHGNDGEIYLT
+217 
-231 DEKVSLA
+231 
-238 NLQSHQQ
+238 
-245 ELKELGSLLAA
+245 
-256 DGQMLLFGCD
+256 
-266 LAKSEIGKAFVEKL
+266 
-280 ADLTGADVAGSVNV
+280 VNV
-294 TGSGLLAS
+294 TGTPQLTLETGTTDRTINYASGSGSSSLTFSYTVQAGDNSSDLDYVSTSALALNSGTIRDAAS
-302 NSESDWELE
+302 NNATLTLATPGAANSLGANKALVVDGV
-311 YFTGESSPSVAQT
+311 TPSVT
-324 FNTKRLLAYTNV
+324 
-336 LQTVYT
+336 
-342 FGVNSSCYAYDFSPP
+342 
-357 YLSECNSTIQ
+357 ST
-367 DLNIYAQSLDCMVS
+367 A
-381 AEVGNGVLTLDG
+381 
-393 CGVGPSGVPRFFDL
+393 PSGGPV
-407 SKTDASDYTP
+407 STDT
-417 NSVKVKIWTYRTGAG
+417 SV
-432 TQPYA
+432 
-437 DIFEIFAYDQNNAQV
+437 DF
-452 GYIKYDTVYDSDTI
+452 
-466 TVNFANPAASVYT
+466 TVNFSESVSNISTDDFALGTTGGATGTVASVS
-479 RNNGYFNNAPT
+479 A
-490 ITTSG
+490 TSG
-495 SFTGVRKLR
+495 S
-504 FKINANIFT
+504 
-513 IDDLSI
+513 
-519 GPAVVNAAPVNNVL
+519 
-533 PAISGTTATV
+533 
-543 GNSLASSNG
+543 
-552 SWTDAD
+552 
-558 GDTLTYSLQWYRA
+558 
-571 DDANGTNRVAIASA
+571 
-585 TGPIYTLTTSD
+585 
-596 AHKYIQLVVT
+596 
-606 ANDGNGGIQT
+606 
-616 ANSTYTQVTNSAP
+616 
-629 VNSVAPTISGTVSV
+629 SV
-643 GNVLTTTNGTWS
+643 
-655 DADGD
+655 
-660 GRTYSYQW
+660 
-668 YRADDNSGTNLAIIA
+668 
-683 GASSASYT
+683 
-691 LTTSDANKYLRVVVT
+691 
-706 ANDGNGGTTPATSA
+706 
-720 YSAMVSTPNSPP
+720 
-732 SEIGLSNS
+732 
-740 TITQSGGTNA
+740 
-750 TVGTFNTTDPDA
+750 
-762 GNTFTYT
+762 
-769 LVAGVGDTDNAS
+769 
-781 FNIIGSSLRANDSS
+781 
-795 ALAAGS
+795 
-801 YSVRIRTTDNAGGSF
+801 
-816 EKVFAIT
+816 
-823 VTDDVAPVV
+823 
-832 SSIAPQGGSLPDA
+832 
-845 NTVTFAVGFS
+845 
-855 EAVTGVS
+855 
-862 ADDFTLTT
+862 
-870 TGNATG
+870 
-876 AISGVSGSGA
+876 
-886 VYTVTVNNITGNG
+886 TVTVSGITGNG
-899 SIRLD
+899 TIKLN
-904 LRVGTN
+904 LNGATN
-910 ITDTAGNASAAYTSG
+910 ISDAAGNVGPAAYTSG
-925 TTHTVDIPT
+925 SAHTVAIPT
-934 VPDAPVVGTAT
+934 VPDAPTIGTAT
-945 AGNGQA
+945 AGDGQV
-951 SVTFSVPTNNGGATI
+951 SVAFSAPGNNGGSAI
-966 TTYTVT
+966 TGYTVT

-978 TGTGA
+978 TNTGA
-983 SSPISVTGLTNGVS
+983 SSPILITGLTNGTAYTFTVTATNGIGTGTASAASNSATPKADQTITFAQPSNYNFGTTPNLSATSDSGLTVTFSSSTTGVCTVSGVALTFVSAGTCTIDADQAGNSATNAATTVTQSFTVNAVVPDAPTIGTATAGDAEATVTFTAPASTGGASILAGGYIVTASPGGATGTGSGSPVTVTGLTNGVS

-1009 TGLASA
+1009 TGAASA
-1015 ASNSITPASPQAIT
+1015 ASNSITPASPQTIT
-1029 FNDPGVQYFG
+1029 FNNPGAQTFGTTPTLTASSSAGGGYVVTFTSSTPGVCSVSGTTLTFVTAGTCTINANQAGDAAYLAASQVSRSFVVNPIVPTAPTSVVATAGDTQASVAFAPPANSGGSNVLGYVVSVTPNDVLPVSGASSPIVVSGLTNGVTYTFTVEAENAVGFSPASSASNPITPKAIQTLTFLNPGDQNFG

-1044 VATSDSGLTPTFT
+1044 TATTDATGGLIPTFT
-1057 SSTPSVCTITSGGL
+1057 SSTPAVCTITSGGVL
-1071 LSFVTVGT
+1071 TFVATGM

-1084 DQVGNASYLA
+1084 DQAGDASYLA
-1094 ATQVSQSFSVNAVVP
+1094 ATQVSRSFSINAVVP
-1109 SAPTIGTATAGNAQ
+1109 GAPIIGTATAGNAQ

-1181 GTGSP
+1181 GTGSA
-1186 STASNAVKPNGAPV
+1186 STASNTVKPNGAPV

-1209 TQDAAYSYTL
+1209 NQDAAYSYTL
-1219 VATDSDVGDSV
+1219 VV
-1230 TLSTVTLPSWLSFNA
+1230 
-1245 ATGVLSGTPT
+1245 
-1255 NANVG
+1255 
-1260 SHAVVLRATDVD
+1260 
-1272 GLTAEQS
+1272 
-1279 FSIVVANVN
+1279 
-1288 DAPTISSTALT
+1288 
-1299 SATQDAAYSY
+1299 
-1309 TVVAT
+1309 
-1314 DSDVGDSVTLSAV
+1314 
-1327 TLPSWL
+1327 
-1333 SFNAATGVL
+1333 
-1342 SGTPTNANVGSHAVV
+1342 
-1357 LRATDVDGL
+1357 
-1366 TAEQSFSIVVANVND
+1366 
-1381 APTISSTA
+1381 
-1389 LTSATQD
+1389 
-1396 AAYSYTVVATDSDV
+1396 
-1410 GDSVTLSAVT
+1410 
-1420 LPSWLSFNAATGV
+1420 
-1433 LSGTP
+1433 
-1438 TNANV
+1438 
-1443 GSHAVVLRATDVDG
+1443 
-1457 LTAEQSFSIVVA
+1457 
-1469 NVNDAPT
+1469 
-1476 ISSTA
+1476 
-1481 LTSATQ
+1481 
-1487 DAAYSYTVVATD
+1487 
-1499 SDVGDSVTLSAVTL
+1499 
-1513 PSWLSFNAATGVLSG
+1513 
-1528 TPTNANVGSHAVVLR
+1528 
-1543 ATDVDGLTAEQSF
+1543 
-1556 SIVVANVNDAPTISS
+1556 
-1571 TALTS
+1571 
-1576 ATQDAAY
+1576 
-1583 SYTLV
+1583 
-1588 ATDSDV
+1588 TDSDV

-1610 FNAATGVLSGTPTNA
+1610 FNVATGVLSGTPTN
-1625 NVGSHAVVLHATDV
+1625 T
-1639 DGLTAEQSFS
+1639 
-1649 IVVANVNDAPTISST
+1649 
-1664 ALTSAT
+1664 
-1670 QDAAYSYTVVATDSD
+1670 
-1685 VGDSLTL
+1685 
-1692 SAVTLPSWLSFNAA
+1692 
-1706 TGVLSGTP
+1706 
-1714 TNANVGSHA
+1714 
-1723 VVLRATD
+1723 
-1730 VDGLTIDQSFTIVV
+1730 
-1744 ANVNDVPTISSTAL
+1744 
-1758 TSATQDAAYSYT
+1758 
-1770 LVATDS
+1770 
-1776 DVGDSVTLSAV
+1776 
-1787 TLPSWL
+1787 
-1793 SFNAATGVLSGTPT
+1793 
-1807 NANVGSHA
+1807 NVGSHA

-1823 DGLTAEQSFSIVVA
+1823 DGLTAE
-1837 NVNDAPTISSTA
+1837 
-1849 LTSATQD
+1849 
-1856 AAYSY
+1856 
-1861 TLVATDS
+1861 
-1868 DVGDSLTL
+1868 
-1876 SAVTL
+1876 
-1881 PSWLSFNA
+1881 
-1889 ATGVLSGTPT
+1889 
-1899 NANVGSHAV
+1899 
-1908 VLRATDVDGLTIDQS
+1908 QS

-1985 LSGTPTNANVGSH
+1985 LSGTPTN
-1998 AVVLR
+1998 
-2003 ATDVDGLT
+2003 T
-2011 IDQSFSIVVANVNDA
+2011 
-2026 PTISSTALTS
+2026 
-2036 ATQDAA
+2036 
-2042 YSYTLVATDSD
+2042 
-2053 VGDSLTLS
+2053 
-2061 AVTLPSWLSF
+2061 
-2071 NAATGVLSGTP
+2071 
-2082 TNANV
+2082 
-2087 GSHAVVLRATD
+2087 
-2098 VDGLTI
+2098 
-2104 DQSFTIVVANV
+2104 
-2115 NDAPTITS
+2115 
-2123 SAQTSAT
+2123 
-2130 QDAAYSYTLVA
+2130 
-2141 TDSDVG
+2141 
-2147 DSVTLSAVTLPS
+2147 
-2159 WLSFNAANGV
+2159 
-2169 LSGTPTNA
+2169 
-2177 NVGSHAV
+2177 
-2184 VLRATDVDGLTAEQS
+2184 
-2199 FTIVVANVNDAP
+2199 
-2211 TISSTALTSAT
+2211 
-2222 QDAAY
+2222 
-2227 SYTVVATDS
+2227 
-2236 DVGDSVTL
+2236 
-2244 SAVTLPSWLSFNAAT
+2244 
-2259 GVLSGTPTNANVGS
+2259 
-2273 HAVVLRA
+2273 
-2280 TDVDGLTAEQSFSI
+2280 
-2294 VVANVNDAPTISSTA
+2294 
-2309 LTSATQDAAYSYT
+2309 
-2322 VVATDSDVGDSVT
+2322 
-2335 LSAVTLPSWL
+2335 
-2345 SFNAATGVL
+2345 
-2354 SGTPTNANVGSHAVV
+2354 
-2369 LRATDVD
+2369 
-2376 GLTAEQ
+2376 
-2382 SFTIVVA
+2382 
-2389 NVNDAPTI
+2389 
-2397 SSTALTSAT
+2397 
-2406 QDAAYSYTVVATDSD
+2406 
-2421 VGDSVT
+2421 
-2427 LSAVTLPSWLSFNA
+2427 
-2441 ATGVL
+2441 
-2446 SGTPTNANV
+2446 
-2455 GSHAVVL
+2455 
-2462 RATDVDGLTA
+2462 
-2472 EQSFSIVVANVN
+2472 
-2484 DAPTISSTAL
+2484 
-2494 TSATQD
+2494 
-2500 AAYSYTVV
+2500 
-2508 ATDSDVGDS
+2508 
-2517 VTLSAVTLP
+2517 
-2526 SWLSFNA
+2526 
-2533 ATGVLSGTPTNANVG
+2533 
-2548 SHAVVLRAT
+2548 
-2557 DVDGLTAEQSFSI
+2557 
-2570 VVANVNDAPTISS
+2570 
-2583 TALTSATQDAA
+2583 
-2594 YSYTVVATDSD
+2594 
-2605 VGDSVTLSAVTLPS
+2605 
-2619 WLSFNAATGVLSGT
+2619 
-2633 PTNANVGSHA
+2633 NVGSHA

-2697 VGDSLTLSAVTLPSW
+2697 VGDSVTLSAVTLPSW
-2712 LSFNAATGVLSG
+2712 LSFN
-2724 TPTNANVGSHAVVL
+2724 P
-2738 RATDVDG
+2738 
-2745 LTIDQSFSIVV
+2745 
-2756 ANVNDA
+2756 
-2762 PTISSTALTSATQD
+2762 
-2776 AAYSYT
+2776 
-2782 LVATDS
+2782 
-2788 DVGDSLT
+2788 
-2795 LSAVTLPSWLS
+2795 
-2806 FNAATGV
+2806 ATGV

-2841 QSFTI
+2841 QSFSIVVANVNDAPTITSSAQTSATQDAAYSYTLVATDSDVGDSVTLSAVTLPSWLSFNAATGVLSGTPTNTNVGSHAVVLRATDVDGLTADQSFTI
-2846 AVTNVNDAP
+2846 AVANVNDAP
-2855 VASNQSVTLEE
+2855 VASNQSVALEE

-2924 AELSSEPATVTVT
+2924 AELSSEPATVTIT

-2942 DDPQAID
+2942 DDPQAVD

-2995 GLSFTAPKAY
+2995 GLSFTAPEAY

-3025 KVNLLIEGADSAN
+3025 KVNVLIEGADSAS

-3122 VVAEGNQVTVSVHL
+3122 VIAEGNQVTVSVHL

-3163 DGVVEIASGQM
+3163 DGVVEITSGQM

-3198 SSLNL
+3198 PSLNL

-3233 VIVAQNGGDVHIRA
+3233 VIVAQNAGDVHIRA

-3293 VTDDGSPMLSSTET
+3293 ATDDGSPVLSSTET

-3379 GNIALSRGQ
+3379 GNIALNRGQ
-3388 SGVQLQPEAVTEDAL
+3388 SGVQLQPEAVAEDAL

-3565 FGTVTVLANQQLSYT
+3565 FGTVTVLADQLISYT
-3580 PATDF
+3580 PAADF

-3652 ATAQQGTVTIEA
+3652 ATAQQGTVAIEA

-3733 RRKLQRLAL
+3733 RRELQRLAL
-3742 GCLLLLSVVQQ
+3742 GCLLLLSVTQQ

-3774 PELNAQVGE
+3774 PELNTQVGE
-3783 GQLLSVD
+3783 GQLLNVD

-3817 GEGSARIKGATL
+3817 GEGTARIKGATL

-3911 VGLGYQYLAIEPNDL
+3911 MGLGYQYIDIEPNDL